1 MKEFIALHNRTVSRD
16 EIQTVI
22 ALAKEQNNT
31 EVIYRLSKILN
42 DHPDSNRFN
51 INIINYPQ
59 ETTQQV
65 ALAGTRHSGDY
76 REALDECGRLK
87 KGWHF
92 VDGKVVKT
100 QPKPQKAT
108 KSTSSAKSAPSD
120 SSSKTYTAETFAK
133 DLDFNTL
140 KRSYS
145 WISFDPDAHAER
157 DIKQWGE
164 MFYSLYNSLSEEAK
178 KQGVLEKYN
187 SAFNNG
193 YNSLLKLEREII
205 ATRSK
210 TFSTAITGGAGIT
223 EKQISTN
230 EKRMRLQI
238 EKSELWSQKYD
249 KLYNILEKIAKNKP
263 ADLYQEGDVIKSTDN
278 NATTKL
284 QQKLKMLQDRKTML
298 KNGVVAAKE
307 YQKNKDLSVF
317 KKYNIDEETTKTIV
331 NHIDKGGKPT
341 EKDMYNWFT
350 MPYLNRDI
358 KEVEKRIAILEKNQ
372 AKGTDEI
379 LIEGGKIVHN
389 GEAQRLQI
397 FFDGIPSK
405 EVREALKSHAFKWA
419 PTAKAWQRTLT
430 ENAKYAVNQ
439 YLIKTGILKLRT
451 ALSAPHQEDEI
462 AFLSAAGIDYF
473 PEAPDDQTQGLGKP
487 VPAADIYKM
496 VTDKII
502 GMLKSASPTDYHRAW
517 KDDAFFIPLNY
528 DSKKPYRGVNRL
540 LLQERIGFAGA
551 FRNPYFLTF
560 KQIKKHKGT
569 LKKGAKGYEVIYYS
583 IRYVVPADKNSG
595 RKAYSSTNAQKVLDF
610 LHKYKLPESEV
621 TRIPMIRY
629 YNVYNGADIENIDFK
644 LDKLQIG
651 RAVPDSATENRA
663 AQLIVEN
670 YPNPPAIKHEGN
682 QAYYN
687 PASDYIK
694 LPKQEQFDTV
704 NDYYRTLFH
713 ELTHSTGH
721 NKRLNR
727 GIHLMLEKDDYAK
740 EELVAEFGAVFLSAW
755 AGIMWYNNKNHAAYL
770 KGWNSAIKEAKNDNK
785 FLMRAASLAQQAT
798 DYILALD
805 KDGNPAFLKKL
816 QPKKAPKKENKKE
829 ETSTKNP
836 FLEEYRQLKAKY
848 PEHLIIVSMEDQLN
862 YSMYGKDAVIAA
874 DILKLQLLKL
884 KRNDEFSISV
894 GFKYKNLREYLEKLV
909 KAGYKVALVGKD
921 LDKPQNSPKKNTTK
935 TPSDKSDSSSNKNT
949 KKKAPRTTQYKGVK
963 TIPLTDLYTDEKRFQ
978 NRKKLNEEIV
988 ENIVNNFKPT
998 DLDPLVVWY
1007 DEKQGKTFVLAG
1019 HHRYEALKRLG
1030 HKTVPVKYANDDY
1043 PTEVDAIRYAKEIS
1057 NANRTLEEPYE
1068 RAAIY
1073 RKYRDE
1079 GYSEKEI
1086 NEKANIEGKN
1096 RSYILNLSC
1105 LNPKGSTM
1113 STLVQFSQTQSKAD
1127 KNEIERIADWIGQA
1141 RRNAPELTNAHE
1153 QEMFDFLMNKEAS
1166 KRTSTKAKFLEYV
1179 RACWNPFAPSEPLNL
1194 ARMKYQSEGE
1204 KQYDEEVENLKTQI
1218 STYQGYI
1225 DNLKDR
1231 FINPSNKDF
1240 VNPTAPDYMAV
1251 KKIADDKIAE
1261 YNTKIQYYQ
1270 SQLMKVYQNKQ
1281 TYIKP
1286 TGQTAL
1292 FGKYPETDTDRFKKM
1307 KVSELRTF
1315 TMKYYNLYLKGDS
1328 ATIEKYVKEVVF
1340 INTAGRKIAY
1350 GEAMYSAKA
1359 AVIAH
1364 LKTLIKNST
1373 YNNWGDRKASDGK
1386 DVLGYL
1392 NFKSK
1397 ITIDNKKRHVRISLV
1412 VYKDRRT
1419 ELKNVEV
1426 GKNKKVPHFAQ
1437 DPVGTLQDGRNE
1449 TLSTE
1454 SVAKTIPNNS
1464 VGKKKSQAPKGTLPS
1479 AEGAQLSTNTLA
1491 KTVPNSALSAPRHAG
1506 ILKEA
1511 LTEKGKLKKGWYFQD
1526 YGIIDPKGKYHPLE
1540 RDYSLEYNL
1549 IEKELRDRA
1558 FQQDEKRKIKGFEE
1572 NKKLEEAIKVF
1583 LKELSKE
1590 NKKHFKNSK
1599 AMEVFYWAFPFTL
1612 ERNSTFYTFEESNPY
1627 INKNLQELDKYF
1639 SDDNELFERLKNYE
1653 TLRRYRLKS
1662 LGLHISTKISSFI
1675 DKQGK
1680 VIRGDSNKLNQKYGL
1695 SAPEVFVEH
1704 SSTPSESPAPSITP
1718 RNNSIAN
1725 KMATLQNRT
1734 FETFIIA
1741 EPQMQ
1746 AFLGDVERKN
1756 TGSTAITITGGAG
1769 SGKTRFAFQFIN
1781 ALAQNYKVGHASLE
1795 EQPDSKLYFDKVQQY
1810 LDQTAQ
1816 ANVEAPE
1823 IENMQDLQA
1832 LIERND
1838 VIVIDS
1844 FTKIREWN
1852 RNFLLDRDL
1861 RKKYNGK
1868 LFLIIF
1874 QQTSAGNM
1882 RGGSESEYDGDIILF
1897 TQVFPDYRE
1906 NYIYPSKN
1914 RYNSTPS
1921 EQLRYS
1927 VYHQQLLPSESTPP
1941 DSSSVTSNTYE
1952 VIY

>member
-1 MKEFIALHNRTVSRD
+1 MAFAVVHSQDSPAKTPNYVKNGKNNMKEFIALHNRTVSRD

-51 INIINYPQ
+51 INIINYP
-59 ETTQQV
+59 TVGANSNSPSNT
-65 ALAGTRHSGDY
+65 ALAGARHSGDY

-92 VDGKVVKT
+92 VDGKVVKV
-100 QPKPQKAT
+100 QKRSGLLSQYTEKEFGHPFT
-108 KSTSSAKSAPSD
+108 KTLKAKFKELNWKYDRKNKRYYTPVPENEAEKEQHAQMFAFIKQEKFRIEANGNFTSAPSSAKSAPSD

-133 DLDFNTL
+133 DLDFNTI

-145 WISFDPDAHAER
+145 WISFDPDTRAER

-230 EKRMRLQI
+230 EKRMRLQS

-249 KLYNILEKIAKNKP
+249 KLHKILEKIAKNKP
-263 ADLYQEGDVIKSTDN
+263 ADLYEEGDVIKSTDN
-278 NATTKL
+278 NAMTKL

-307 YQKNKDLSVF
+307 YQKNQDLSVF

-358 KEVEKRIAILEKNQ
+358 KEVEKRIAILKKNQ

-405 EVREALKSHAFKWA
+405 EVREALKANAFKWA

-517 KDDAFFIPLNY
+517 KDDVFFIPINY
-528 DSKKPYRGVNRL
+528 ASKKPYRGINRL

-610 LHKYKLPESEV
+610 LDKYKLSEDIV
-621 TRIPMIRY
+621 GRIPMIRY

-644 LDKLQIG
+644 LEELQIG

-670 YPNPPAIKHEGN
+670 YPNPPVIKHEGN

-770 KGWNSAIKEAKNDNK
+770 KGWNSAIKEAQNDNK

-816 QPKKAPKKENKKE
+816 QPKKAPKKAPKTPTDKSAPSDSSSNK
-829 ETSTKNP
+829 NI

-848 PEHLIIVSMEDQLN
+848 PEHLIIVSMEDHQN
-862 YSMYGKDAVIAA
+862 YCMYGNDAVIAA
-874 DILKLQLLKL
+874 NILKLQLLKL

-909 KAGYKVALVGKD
+909 KAGYKVAL
-921 LDKPQNSPKKNTTK
+921 
-935 TPSDKSDSSSNKNT
+935 
-949 KKKAPRTTQYKGVK
+949 
-963 TIPLTDLYTDEKRFQ
+963 
-978 NRKKLNEEIV
+978 
-988 ENIVNNFKPT
+988 
-998 DLDPLVVWY
+998 
-1007 DEKQGKTFVLAG
+1007 
-1019 HHRYEALKRLG
+1019 
-1030 HKTVPVKYANDDY
+1030 
-1043 PTEVDAIRYAKEIS
+1043 KE
-1057 NANRTLEEPYE
+1057 L
-1068 RAAIY
+1068 
-1073 RKYRDE
+1073 
-1079 GYSEKEI
+1079 
-1086 NEKANIEGKN
+1086 
-1096 RSYILNLSC
+1096 
-1105 LNPKGSTM
+1105 
-1113 STLVQFSQTQSKAD
+1113 
-1127 KNEIERIADWIGQA
+1127 
-1141 RRNAPELTNAHE
+1141 
-1153 QEMFDFLMNKEAS
+1153 
-1166 KRTSTKAKFLEYV
+1166 
-1179 RACWNPFAPSEPLNL
+1179 
-1194 ARMKYQSEGE
+1194 
-1204 KQYDEEVENLKTQI
+1204 EEVETLKTQI
-1218 STYQGYI
+1218 SAYQGYI

-1240 VNPTAPDYMAV
+1240 VNPTATDYMAV

-1449 TLSTE
+1449 TLSNE
-1454 SVAKTIPNNS
+1454 SV
-1464 VGKKKSQAPKGTLPS
+1464 
-1479 AEGAQLSTNTLA
+1479 A
-1491 KTVPNSALSAPRHAG
+1491 KTVPNSTLSAPRHAG

-1549 IEKELRDRA
+1549 IEK
-1558 FQQDEKRKIKGFEE
+1558 
-1572 NKKLEEAIKVF
+1572 
-1583 LKELSKE
+1583 
-1590 NKKHFKNSK
+1590 
-1599 AMEVFYWAFPFTL
+1599 
-1612 ERNSTFYTFEESNPY
+1612 
-1627 INKNLQELDKYF
+1627 
-1639 SDDNELFERLKNYE
+1639 
-1653 TLRRYRLKS
+1653 
-1662 LGLHISTKISSFI
+1662 
-1675 DKQGK
+1675 
-1680 VIRGDSNKLNQKYGL
+1680 
-1695 SAPEVFVEH
+1695 
-1704 SSTPSESPAPSITP
+1704 
-1718 RNNSIAN
+1718 
-1725 KMATLQNRT
+1725 
-1734 FETFIIA
+1734 
-1741 EPQMQ
+1741 
-1746 AFLGDVERKN
+1746 
-1756 TGSTAITITGGAG
+1756 
-1769 SGKTRFAFQFIN
+1769 
-1781 ALAQNYKVGHASLE
+1781 
-1795 EQPDSKLYFDKVQQY
+1795 
-1810 LDQTAQ
+1810 
-1816 ANVEAPE
+1816 
-1823 IENMQDLQA
+1823 
-1832 LIERND
+1832 
-1838 VIVIDS
+1838 
-1844 FTKIREWN
+1844 
-1852 RNFLLDRDL
+1852 
-1861 RKKYNGK
+1861 
-1868 LFLIIF
+1868 
-1874 QQTSAGNM
+1874 
-1882 RGGSESEYDGDIILF
+1882 
-1897 TQVFPDYRE
+1897 
-1906 NYIYPSKN
+1906 
-1914 RYNSTPS
+1914 
-1921 EQLRYS
+1921 
-1927 VYHQQLLPSESTPP
+1927 
-1941 DSSSVTSNTYE
+1941 
-1952 VIY
+1952 

>member
-59 ETTQQV
+59 ETDNQ
-65 ALAGTRHSGDY
+65 AGLAGTRHSGDY

-92 VDGKVVKT
+92 VDGKVVKVQKRSGLLSQYT
-100 QPKPQKAT
+100 EKEFGHPFTKTLKAKFKELNWKYDRKNKRYYTPVPENEAEKEQQAQMFAFIEQEKAT
-108 KSTSSAKSAPSD
+108 LEVNKPEKSPKTPTDKSAPSD
-120 SSSKTYTAETFAK
+120 LSSKIYTAETFAK

-145 WISFDPDAHAER
+145 WISFDPDTRAER
-157 DIKQWGE
+157 DIKQWSE

-230 EKRMRLQI
+230 EKRMRLQS
-238 EKSELWSQKYD
+238 EKSELWNQKYD
-249 KLYNILEKIAKNKP
+249 KLHKILEKIAKNKP
-263 ADLYQEGDVIKSTDN
+263 EDLYEEGDVIKSTDN
-278 NATTKL
+278 NAMTKL

-473 PEAPDDQTQGLGKP
+473 PEAPDDETQGLGKP

-517 KDDAFFIPLNY
+517 KDDVFFIPINY
-528 DSKKPYRGVNRL
+528 ASKKPYRGINRL

-595 RKAYSSTNAQKVLDF
+595 RKAFSSTNAQKVLDF
-610 LHKYKLPESEV
+610 LHKYKLSEDIV
-621 TRIPMIRY
+621 GRIPMIRY

-644 LDKLQIG
+644 LDELQIG

-670 YPNPPAIKHEGN
+670 YPNPPAIKNEGN

-770 KGWNSAIKEAKNDNK
+770 KGWNSAIKEAQNDNK

-816 QPKKAPKKENKKE
+816 QPKKAPKNTPKTHTDKSAPSDSSSNK
-829 ETSTKNP
+829 NV
-836 FLEEYRQLKAKY
+836 FFEEYRQLKSKY
-848 PEHLIIVSMEDQLN
+848 PEHLIIVSMEDQQN
-862 YSMYGKDAVIAA
+862 YTMYGKDAFIAA
-874 DILKLQLLKL
+874 DILNLQLLKG
-884 KRNDEFSISV
+884 KRNDEFSNSV
-894 GFKYKNLREYLEKLV
+894 GFKYNYLREYLEKLV
-909 KAGYKVALVGKD
+909 KAGYKVAVRENNLA
-921 LDKPQNSPKKNTTK
+921 KPF
-935 TPSDKSDSSSNKNT
+935 
-949 KKKAPRTTQYKGVK
+949 R
-963 TIPLTDLYTDEKRFQ
+963 
-978 NRKKLNEEIV
+978 
-988 ENIVNNFKPT
+988 
-998 DLDPLVVWY
+998 
-1007 DEKQGKTFVLAG
+1007 
-1019 HHRYEALKRLG
+1019 KRLG
-1030 HKTVPVKYANDDY
+1030 SPITLFGTLPTFKTRKEAKKYFKAWAAENLTGKKVYHKELDKYVVFSSRGIDHVLSSNISFNKMKLILQAEEMLKNSHLIAFEEDY
-1043 PTEVDAIRYAKEIS
+1043 KKRENIKGVYRMRS
-1057 NANRTLEEPYE
+1057 NAILEGEDIKVILTLREGENGVIYYDHKIEEIKESTTPP
-1068 RAAIY
+1068 
-1073 RKYRDE
+1073 RK
-1079 GYSEKEI
+1079 SL
-1086 NEKANIEGKN
+1086 A
-1096 RSYILNLSC
+1096 
-1105 LNPKGSTM
+1105 
-1113 STLVQFSQTQSKAD
+1113 
-1127 KNEIERIADWIGQA
+1127 
-1141 RRNAPELTNAHE
+1141 
-1153 QEMFDFLMNKEAS
+1153 
-1166 KRTSTKAKFLEYV
+1166 
-1179 RACWNPFAPSEPLNL
+1179 NPFC
-1194 ARMKYQSEGE
+1194 
-1204 KQYDEEVENLKTQI
+1204 
-1218 STYQGYI
+1218 
-1225 DNLKDR
+1225 
-1231 FINPSNKDF
+1231 
-1240 VNPTAPDYMAV
+1240 
-1251 KKIADDKIAE
+1251 
-1261 YNTKIQYYQ
+1261 
-1270 SQLMKVYQNKQ
+1270 
-1281 TYIKP
+1281 
-1286 TGQTAL
+1286 
-1292 FGKYPETDTDRFKKM
+1292 
-1307 KVSELRTF
+1307 
-1315 TMKYYNLYLKGDS
+1315 GDS
-1328 ATIEKYVKEVVF
+1328 A
-1340 INTAGRKIAY
+1340 
-1350 GEAMYSAKA
+1350 
-1359 AVIAH
+1359 
-1364 LKTLIKNST
+1364 
-1373 YNNWGDRKASDGK
+1373 
-1386 DVLGYL
+1386 
-1392 NFKSK
+1392 
-1397 ITIDNKKRHVRISLV
+1397 
-1412 VYKDRRT
+1412 
-1419 ELKNVEV
+1419 
-1426 GKNKKVPHFAQ
+1426 P
-1437 DPVGTLQDGRNE
+1437 
-1449 TLSTE
+1449 
-1454 SVAKTIPNNS
+1454 
-1464 VGKKKSQAPKGTLPS
+1464 
-1479 AEGAQLSTNTLA
+1479 TNTPA
-1491 KTVPNSALSAPRHAG
+1491 KTVPNSTLSAPRHAG

-1639 SDDNELFERLKNYE
+1639 SDDNELFERLENYE

-1704 SSTPSESPAPSITP
+1704 SPDPATQSAPSITP
-1718 RNNSIAN
+1718 RNNSLAN

-1844 FTKIREWN
+1844 FTKIREWD

-1874 QQTSAGNM
+1874 QQTVAGNM
-1882 RGGSESEYDGDIILF
+1882 RGGTTSEFDGDIILY

-1941 DSSSVTSNTYE
+1941 DSSPVTSNTYE

>member
-51 INIINYPQ
+51 INIINYP
-59 ETTQQV
+59 TVGANSNSPSNT
-65 ALAGTRHSGDY
+65 ALAGARHSGDY

-92 VDGKVVKT
+92 VDGKVVKV
-100 QPKPQKAT
+100 QKRSGLLSQYTEKEFGHPFT
-108 KSTSSAKSAPSD
+108 KTLKAKFKELNWKYDRKNKRYYTPVPENEAEKEQHAQMFAFIKQEKFRIEANGNFTSAPSSAKSAPSD

-133 DLDFNTL
+133 DLDFNTI

-145 WISFDPDAHAER
+145 WISFDPDTRAER

-230 EKRMRLQI
+230 EKRMRLQA

-249 KLYNILEKIAKNKP
+249 KLHKILEKIAKNKP
-263 ADLYQEGDVIKSTDN
+263 EDLYEEGDIIKSTDTH
-278 NATTKL
+278 AIKKL
-284 QQKLKMLQDRKTML
+284 QEKIKAIEAEKDFIKRSEKA
-298 KNGVVAAKE
+298 VKE
-307 YQKNKDLSVF
+307 YQRTNDFTVFSKYDIPNDKANEYIDQIKRFGYALLSGLNNKNAE
-317 KKYNIDEETTKTIV
+317 I
-331 NHIDKGGKPT
+331 
-341 EKDMYNWFT
+341 
-350 MPYLNRDI
+350 RRI
-358 KEVEKRIAILEKNQ
+358 KERIAILEKNQ

-379 LIEGGKIVHN
+379 LIEGGKIVYN

-473 PEAPDDQTQGLGKP
+473 PEAPDDETQGLGKP

-517 KDDAFFIPLNY
+517 KDDVFFIPINY
-528 DSKKPYRGVNRL
+528 ASKKPYRGINRL

-595 RKAYSSTNAQKVLDF
+595 RKAFSSTNAHKVLDF
-610 LHKYKLPESEV
+610 LDKYKLSEDIV

-644 LDKLQIG
+644 LDELQIG

-816 QPKKAPKKENKKE
+816 QGKKAPK
-829 ETSTKNP
+829 
-836 FLEEYRQLKAKY
+836 
-848 PEHLIIVSMEDQLN
+848 
-862 YSMYGKDAVIAA
+862 
-874 DILKLQLLKL
+874 
-884 KRNDEFSISV
+884 
-894 GFKYKNLREYLEKLV
+894 
-909 KAGYKVALVGKD
+909 
-921 LDKPQNSPKKNTTK
+921 NTPK
-935 TPSDKSDSSSNKNT
+935 TPTDKSAPSDSSTTTTNT
-949 KKKAPRTTQYKGVK
+949 PTIATTLIASSTQPTRIRLSVANSK
-963 TIPLTDLYTDEKRFQ
+963 Q
-978 NRKKLNEEIV
+978 EE
-988 ENIVNNFKPT
+988 N
-998 DLDPLVVWY
+998 Y
-1007 DEKQGKTFVLAG
+1007 DK
-1019 HHRYEALKRLG
+1019 
-1030 HKTVPVKYANDDY
+1030 
-1043 PTEVDAIRYAKEIS
+1043 I
-1057 NANRTLEEPYE
+1057 
-1068 RAAIY
+1068 
-1073 RKYRDE
+1073 
-1079 GYSEKEI
+1079 
-1086 NEKANIEGKN
+1086 
-1096 RSYILNLSC
+1096 
-1105 LNPKGSTM
+1105 
-1113 STLVQFSQTQSKAD
+1113 AD
-1127 KNEIERIADWIGQA
+1127 KNGFI
-1141 RRNAPELTNAHE
+1141 NAEKLKQLLE
-1153 QEMFDFLMNKEAS
+1153 VWKKDKDFYFE
-1166 KRTSTKAKFLEYV
+1166 
-1179 RACWNPFAPSEPLNL
+1179 
-1194 ARMKYQSEGE
+1194 EG
-1204 KQYDEEVENLKTQI
+1204 
-1218 STYQGYI
+1218 
-1225 DNLKDR
+1225 
-1231 FINPSNKDF
+1231 FINPADFAKTTPASKEKGIFTLKNIVSKDKLRPTLTGVF
-1240 VNPTAPDYMAV
+1240 IEKDKYVATDTMNLLIVKRPKNDGLKTGTIYDPTPEPQYSKSYRGTAPF
-1251 KKIADDKIAE
+1251 ADDQTIQNSRYIDGNVPFPKYENVVNIPNYKVKMFELTPIINTLYASLEIGKRIHTEDYRMVININGKESGYFISVKLLFNALQALKANGSEKAMFLISKEGVVYTISDNGNIALTVLAKGYDGSVRE
-1261 YNTKIQYYQ
+1261 HFIQLPTIELTVPKEFVPETKTT
-1270 SQLMKVYQNKQ
+1270 LNA
-1281 TYIKP
+1281 P
-1286 TGQTAL
+1286 NGL
-1292 FGKYPETDTDRFKKM
+1292 FGKYPEINTLAFKKM
-1307 KVSELRTF
+1307 KVTELREF
-1315 TMKYYNLYLKGDS
+1315 TLEFYRLFLKGKKKE
-1328 ATIEKYVKEVVF
+1328 IEKHLKEVVF
-1340 INTAGRKIAY
+1340 TSEGGRKIAY

-1359 AVIAH
+1359 AVIEH
-1364 LKTLIKNST
+1364 LDTLIKNST
-1373 YNNWGDRKASDGK
+1373 YNNWGDRKTSDNEEI
-1386 DVLGYL
+1386 LGYL

-1397 ITIDNKKRHVRISLV
+1397 ITIDGKKRHVRIAISV
-1412 VYKDRRT
+1412 DKDRN
-1419 ELKNVEV
+1419 LKF
-1426 GKNKKVPHFAQ
+1426 KSY
-1437 DPVGTLQDGRNE
+1437 D
-1449 TLSTE
+1449 
-1454 SVAKTIPNNS
+1454 
-1464 VGKKKSQAPKGTLPS
+1464 VGKKKSVSTHKGVKPFSGGVETLS
-1479 AEGAQLSTNTLA
+1479 NESVA
-1491 KTVPNSALSAPRHAG
+1491 KTVPNSALSAP
-1506 ILKEA
+1506 
-1511 LTEKGKLKKGWYFQD
+1511 
-1526 YGIIDPKGKYHPLE
+1526 
-1540 RDYSLEYNL
+1540 
-1549 IEKELRDRA
+1549 
-1558 FQQDEKRKIKGFEE
+1558 
-1572 NKKLEEAIKVF
+1572 
-1583 LKELSKE
+1583 
-1590 NKKHFKNSK
+1590 
-1599 AMEVFYWAFPFTL
+1599 
-1612 ERNSTFYTFEESNPY
+1612 
-1627 INKNLQELDKYF
+1627 
-1639 SDDNELFERLKNYE
+1639 
-1653 TLRRYRLKS
+1653 
-1662 LGLHISTKISSFI
+1662 
-1675 DKQGK
+1675 
-1680 VIRGDSNKLNQKYGL
+1680 
-1695 SAPEVFVEH
+1695 EVFVEH
-1704 SSTPSESPAPSITP
+1704 SPDPTTQSAPSITP

-1844 FTKIREWN
+1844 FTKIREWD

-1874 QQTSAGNM
+1874 QQTVAGNM
-1882 RGGSESEYDGDIILF
+1882 RGGTTSEFDGDIILY
-1897 TQVFPDYRE
+1897 TQIFPDYRE

-1927 VYHQQLLPSESTPP
+1927 VYHQQLLPSESTPS
-1941 DSSSVTSNTYE
+1941 DSSPVTSNTYE

>member
-1 MKEFIALHNRTVSRD
+1 MAFAVVHSQDSPAKTPNYAKNGKNNMKEFIALHNRTVSRD

-59 ETTQQV
+59 ETDNQ
-65 ALAGTRHSGDY
+65 AGLAGTRHLGDY
-76 REALDECGRLK
+76 REALDENGCLK
-87 KGWHF
+87 KGWKF
-92 VDGKVVKT
+92 SNGQVVKVT
-100 QPKPQKAT
+100 PKKAPDTPSTEGNKENKLYKFIVVTGHNFLGIYSYNDPKIEGFWQTNTTDNGIQIFTAFSKGKKITKKKGISLILQK
-108 KSTSSAKSAPSD
+108 
-120 SSSKTYTAETFAK
+120 YTEGK
-133 DLDFNTL
+133 DFIFVEYD
-140 KRSYS
+140 Y
-145 WISFDPDAHAER
+145 A
-157 DIKQWGE
+157 
-164 MFYSLYNSLSEEAK
+164 SLNKYLLL
-178 KQGVLEKYN
+178 LEKP
-187 SAFNNG
+187 
-193 YNSLLKLEREII
+193 
-205 ATRSK
+205 
-210 TFSTAITGGAGIT
+210 
-223 EKQISTN
+223 
-230 EKRMRLQI
+230 
-238 EKSELWSQKYD
+238 
-249 KLYNILEKIAKNKP
+249 IL
-263 ADLYQEGDVIKSTDN
+263 G
-278 NATTKL
+278 
-284 QQKLKMLQDRKTML
+284 
-298 KNGVVAAKE
+298 
-307 YQKNKDLSVF
+307 
-317 KKYNIDEETTKTIV
+317 
-331 NHIDKGGKPT
+331 
-341 EKDMYNWFT
+341 
-350 MPYLNRDI
+350 
-358 KEVEKRIAILEKNQ
+358 
-372 AKGTDEI
+372 
-379 LIEGGKIVHN
+379 
-389 GEAQRLQI
+389 
-397 FFDGIPSK
+397 
-405 EVREALKSHAFKWA
+405 
-419 PTAKAWQRTLT
+419 
-430 ENAKYAVNQ
+430 
-439 YLIKTGILKLRT
+439 
-451 ALSAPHQEDEI
+451 LSAANDEI

-528 DSKKPYRGVNRL
+528 DSKKPYRGINRL

-560 KQIKKHKGT
+560 KQIKKHKGA

-595 RKAYSSTNAQKVLDF
+595 RKAFSSTNAQKVLDF
-610 LHKYKLPESEV
+610 LHKYKLSEDIV
-621 TRIPMIRY
+621 GRIPMIRY

-644 LDKLQIG
+644 LDELQIG

-670 YPNPPAIKHEGN
+670 YPNPPAIKNEGN

-816 QPKKAPKKENKKE
+816 QPKKAPK
-829 ETSTKNP
+829 
-836 FLEEYRQLKAKY
+836 
-848 PEHLIIVSMEDQLN
+848 
-862 YSMYGKDAVIAA
+862 
-874 DILKLQLLKL
+874 
-884 KRNDEFSISV
+884 
-894 GFKYKNLREYLEKLV
+894 
-909 KAGYKVALVGKD
+909 
-921 LDKPQNSPKKNTTK
+921 NTPK
-935 TPSDKSDSSSNKNT
+935 TPTDKSAPSDSSSNKNT

-1030 HKTVPVKYANDDY
+1030 HKTIPVKYANDDY
-1043 PTEVDAIRYAKEIS
+1043 PTEADAIRYAKEIS

-1292 FGKYPETDTDRFKKM
+1292 FGKYPEINTLAFKKM
-1307 KVSELRTF
+1307 KVTELREF
-1315 TMKYYNLYLKGDS
+1315 TLEFYRLFLKGKKKE
-1328 ATIEKYVKEVVF
+1328 IEKHLKEVVF
-1340 INTAGRKIAY
+1340 TSEGGRKIAY

-1359 AVIAH
+1359 AVIEH
-1364 LKTLIKNST
+1364 LDTLIKNST
-1373 YNNWGDRKASDGK
+1373 YNNWGDRKTSDK
-1386 DVLGYL
+1386 EEILGYL

-1397 ITIDNKKRHVRISLV
+1397 ITIDGKKRHVRIAISV
-1412 VYKDRRT
+1412 DKDRNM
-1419 ELKNVEV
+1419 KFKSYDI
-1426 GKNKKVPHFAQ
+1426 GKKKSVSTHKGVKPFSGG
-1437 DPVGTLQDGRNE
+1437 VE

-1454 SVAKTIPNNS
+1454 SVAKT
-1464 VGKKKSQAPKGTLPS
+1464 
-1479 AEGAQLSTNTLA
+1479 
-1491 KTVPNSALSAPRHAG
+1491 VPNSA
-1506 ILKEA
+1506 
-1511 LTEKGKLKKGWYFQD
+1511 
-1526 YGIIDPKGKYHPLE
+1526 
-1540 RDYSLEYNL
+1540 
-1549 IEKELRDRA
+1549 
-1558 FQQDEKRKIKGFEE
+1558 
-1572 NKKLEEAIKVF
+1572 
-1583 LKELSKE
+1583 
-1590 NKKHFKNSK
+1590 
-1599 AMEVFYWAFPFTL
+1599 
-1612 ERNSTFYTFEESNPY
+1612 
-1627 INKNLQELDKYF
+1627 
-1639 SDDNELFERLKNYE
+1639 
-1653 TLRRYRLKS
+1653 
-1662 LGLHISTKISSFI
+1662 
-1675 DKQGK
+1675 
-1680 VIRGDSNKLNQKYGL
+1680 L

-1704 SSTPSESPAPSITP
+1704 SSTPSESPAPSIIP
-1718 RNNSIAN
+1718 RNNSLAN

-1844 FTKIREWN
+1844 FTKIREWD

-1874 QQTSAGNM
+1874 QQTVAGNM
-1882 RGGSESEYDGDIILF
+1882 RGGTTSEFDGDIILY

-1941 DSSSVTSNTYE
+1941 DSSPVTSNTYE

>member
-76 REALDECGRLK
+76 REALDENGCLK
-87 KGWHF
+87 KGWKF
-92 VDGKVVKT
+92 SNGQVVKVT
-100 QPKPQKAT
+100 PKKAPDTPSTEGNKENKLYKFIVVIGHNFLGIYSYNDPKIEGFWQTNTTDNGIQIFTAISKRKKITKKKGISLILQK
-108 KSTSSAKSAPSD
+108 
-120 SSSKTYTAETFAK
+120 YTEGK
-133 DLDFNTL
+133 DFIFVEYD
-140 KRSYS
+140 Y
-145 WISFDPDAHAER
+145 A
-157 DIKQWGE
+157 
-164 MFYSLYNSLSEEAK
+164 SLNKYLLL
-178 KQGVLEKYN
+178 LEKP
-187 SAFNNG
+187 
-193 YNSLLKLEREII
+193 
-205 ATRSK
+205 
-210 TFSTAITGGAGIT
+210 
-223 EKQISTN
+223 
-230 EKRMRLQI
+230 
-238 EKSELWSQKYD
+238 
-249 KLYNILEKIAKNKP
+249 IL
-263 ADLYQEGDVIKSTDN
+263 G
-278 NATTKL
+278 
-284 QQKLKMLQDRKTML
+284 
-298 KNGVVAAKE
+298 
-307 YQKNKDLSVF
+307 
-317 KKYNIDEETTKTIV
+317 
-331 NHIDKGGKPT
+331 
-341 EKDMYNWFT
+341 
-350 MPYLNRDI
+350 
-358 KEVEKRIAILEKNQ
+358 
-372 AKGTDEI
+372 
-379 LIEGGKIVHN
+379 
-389 GEAQRLQI
+389 
-397 FFDGIPSK
+397 
-405 EVREALKSHAFKWA
+405 
-419 PTAKAWQRTLT
+419 
-430 ENAKYAVNQ
+430 
-439 YLIKTGILKLRT
+439 
-451 ALSAPHQEDEI
+451 LSAANDEI

-473 PEAPDDQTQGLGKP
+473 PEAPDDETQGLGKP

-583 IRYVVPADKNSG
+583 IRYVVPADKNTG
-595 RKAYSSTNAQKVLDF
+595 RKAYSSTNTQKVIDYLA
-610 LHKYKLPESEV
+610 KNKLSEDIV

-629 YNVYNGADIENIDFK
+629 YNVYNGASIEGIDFQ

-651 RAVPDSATENRA
+651 RAVPDTASENQA
-663 AQLIVEN
+663 AALIVEN

-682 QAYYN
+682 RAYYS
-687 PASDYIK
+687 PSGDYVK
-694 LPKQEQFDTV
+694 MPKKEQFDSI
-704 NDYYRTLFH
+704 NDYYRILFH

-721 NKRLNR
+721 DKRLDR
-727 GIHLMLEKDDYAK
+727 GIHLMLEKEDYAK

-755 AGIMWYNNKNHAAYL
+755 AGIMWYTNKNHAVYL
-770 KGWNSAIKEAKNDNK
+770 KNWNSAIKEAENDNK

-816 QPKKAPKKENKKE
+816 QPKKAPKNTPQTPTDKSSPSDSSSNK
-829 ETSTKNP
+829 NV
-836 FLEEYRQLKAKY
+836 FFEEYRQLKAKY
-848 PEHLIIVSMEDQLN
+848 PEHLIIVSMEDHQN
-862 YSMYGKDAVIAA
+862 YCMYGKDAVIAA

-909 KAGYKVALVGKD
+909 KAGYKVALKES
-921 LDKPQNSPKKNTTK
+921 LYEPQSSPKKNTPK
-935 TPSDKSDSSSNKNT
+935 TPTDKSAPSDSSSNKNT

-1043 PTEVDAIRYAKEIS
+1043 PTEADAIRYAKEIS

-1194 ARMKYQSEGE
+1194 ARMKYQLEGE

-1292 FGKYPETDTDRFKKM
+1292 FGKYPEIDTARFKKM

-1454 SVAKTIPNNS
+1454 SVAKT
-1464 VGKKKSQAPKGTLPS
+1464 
-1479 AEGAQLSTNTLA
+1479 
-1491 KTVPNSALSAPRHAG
+1491 VPNS
-1506 ILKEA
+1506 
-1511 LTEKGKLKKGWYFQD
+1511 T
-1526 YGIIDPKGKYHPLE
+1526 
-1540 RDYSLEYNL
+1540 
-1549 IEKELRDRA
+1549 
-1558 FQQDEKRKIKGFEE
+1558 
-1572 NKKLEEAIKVF
+1572 
-1583 LKELSKE
+1583 
-1590 NKKHFKNSK
+1590 
-1599 AMEVFYWAFPFTL
+1599 
-1612 ERNSTFYTFEESNPY
+1612 
-1627 INKNLQELDKYF
+1627 
-1639 SDDNELFERLKNYE
+1639 
-1653 TLRRYRLKS
+1653 
-1662 LGLHISTKISSFI
+1662 
-1675 DKQGK
+1675 
-1680 VIRGDSNKLNQKYGL
+1680 L

-1704 SSTPSESPAPSITP
+1704 SPDPATQSAPSITP

-1874 QQTSAGNM
+1874 QQTVAGNM
-1882 RGGSESEYDGDIILF
+1882 RGGTTSEFDGDIILY
-1897 TQVFPDYRE
+1897 TQVFPNYRE

-1941 DSSSVTSNTYE
+1941 DSSPVTSNTYE

>member
-1 MKEFIALHNRTVSRD
+1 MAFAVVHSQDSPAKTPNYVKNGKNNMKEFIALHNRTVSRD

-51 INIINYPQ
+51 INIINYP
-59 ETTQQV
+59 TVGANSNSPSNT
-65 ALAGTRHSGDY
+65 ALAGARHSGDY

-92 VDGKVVKT
+92 VDGKVVKV
-100 QPKPQKAT
+100 QKRSGLLSQYTEKEFGHPFT
-108 KSTSSAKSAPSD
+108 KTLKAKFKELNWKYDRKNKRYYTPVPENEAEKEQHAQMFAFIKQEKFRIEANGNFTSAPSSAKSAPSD

-133 DLDFNTL
+133 DLDFNTI

-145 WISFDPDAHAER
+145 WISFDPDTRAER

-230 EKRMRLQI
+230 EKRMRLQS

-249 KLYNILEKIAKNKP
+249 KLHKILEKIAKNKP
-263 ADLYQEGDVIKSTDN
+263 ADLYEEGDVIKSTDN
-278 NATTKL
+278 NAMTKL

-307 YQKNKDLSVF
+307 YQKNQDLSVF

-358 KEVEKRIAILEKNQ
+358 KEVEKRIAILKKNQ

-405 EVREALKSHAFKWA
+405 EVREALKANAFKWA

-517 KDDAFFIPLNY
+517 KDDVFFIPINY
-528 DSKKPYRGVNRL
+528 ASKKPYRGINRL

-610 LHKYKLPESEV
+610 LDKYKLSEDIV
-621 TRIPMIRY
+621 GRIPMIRY

-644 LDKLQIG
+644 LEELQIG

-670 YPNPPAIKHEGN
+670 YPNPPVIKHEGN

-770 KGWNSAIKEAKNDNK
+770 KGWNSAIKEAQNDNK

-816 QPKKAPKKENKKE
+816 QPKKAPKKAPKTPTDKSAPSDSSSNK
-829 ETSTKNP
+829 NI

-848 PEHLIIVSMEDQLN
+848 PEHLIIVSMEDHQN
-862 YSMYGKDAVIAA
+862 YCMYGNDAVIAA
-874 DILKLQLLKL
+874 NILKLQLLKL

-909 KAGYKVALVGKD
+909 KAGYKVAL
-921 LDKPQNSPKKNTTK
+921 
-935 TPSDKSDSSSNKNT
+935 
-949 KKKAPRTTQYKGVK
+949 
-963 TIPLTDLYTDEKRFQ
+963 
-978 NRKKLNEEIV
+978 
-988 ENIVNNFKPT
+988 
-998 DLDPLVVWY
+998 
-1007 DEKQGKTFVLAG
+1007 
-1019 HHRYEALKRLG
+1019 
-1030 HKTVPVKYANDDY
+1030 
-1043 PTEVDAIRYAKEIS
+1043 KE
-1057 NANRTLEEPYE
+1057 L
-1068 RAAIY
+1068 
-1073 RKYRDE
+1073 
-1079 GYSEKEI
+1079 
-1086 NEKANIEGKN
+1086 
-1096 RSYILNLSC
+1096 
-1105 LNPKGSTM
+1105 
-1113 STLVQFSQTQSKAD
+1113 
-1127 KNEIERIADWIGQA
+1127 
-1141 RRNAPELTNAHE
+1141 
-1153 QEMFDFLMNKEAS
+1153 
-1166 KRTSTKAKFLEYV
+1166 
-1179 RACWNPFAPSEPLNL
+1179 
-1194 ARMKYQSEGE
+1194 
-1204 KQYDEEVENLKTQI
+1204 EEVETLKTQI
-1218 STYQGYI
+1218 SAYQGYI

-1240 VNPTAPDYMAV
+1240 VNPTATDYMAV

-1449 TLSTE
+1449 TLSNE
-1454 SVAKTIPNNS
+1454 SV
-1464 VGKKKSQAPKGTLPS
+1464 
-1479 AEGAQLSTNTLA
+1479 A
-1491 KTVPNSALSAPRHAG
+1491 KTVPNSTLSAPRHAG

-1639 SDDNELFERLKNYE
+1639 SDDNELFERLENYE

-1680 VIRGDSNKLNQKYGL
+1680 VIRGDRNKLNQKYGL

-1704 SSTPSESPAPSITP
+1704 SPDPATPSITP
-1718 RNNSIAN
+1718 RNNTLAA

-1810 LDQTAQ
+1810 LDETAQ

-1844 FTKIREWN
+1844 FTKIREWD

-1874 QQTSAGNM
+1874 QQTVAGNM
-1882 RGGSESEYDGDIILF
+1882 RGGTTSEFDGDIILY

-1914 RYNSTPS
+1914 RYNSTPR

-1927 VYHQQLLPSESTPP
+1927 IYHQQLLPSESTPP
-1941 DSSSVTSNTYE
+1941 NSSPVTSNTYE

>member
-1 MKEFIALHNRTVSRD
+1 MAFAVVHSQDSHAKTPNYAKNGKNNMKEFIALHNRTVSCD

-59 ETTQQV
+59 ETDNQ
-65 ALAGTRHSGDY
+65 AGLAGTRHSGDY

-92 VDGKVVKT
+92 VDGKVVKAT
-100 QPKPQKAT
+100 PKAQSTPKAPKAT
-108 KSTSSAKSAPSD
+108 TISRNTQKNNNANKKYKFIVFIGGFDRIAGIYSYQDIAVNGFYYEKTFDNGIRLYKTIRTFAKSEETKTLIEEQYTEGKDFVYLKFDGKNKEEYYSMLESHSSPSAPSSAT
-120 SSSKTYTAETFAK
+120 SSTPTKNYTAETFAK

-145 WISFDPDAHAER
+145 WISFDPDARAER

-164 MFYSLYNSLSEEAK
+164 IFYSLYNSLSEEAK
-178 KQGVLEKYN
+178 KQGVLEAYN
-187 SAFNNG
+187 TAFDNG
-193 YNSLLKLEREII
+193 YTALLKLEKEII
-205 ATRSK
+205 ATRNK
-210 TFSTAITGGAGIT
+210 TFSTGITGGAGIT
-223 EKQISTN
+223 EKQVSTN
-230 EKRMRLQI
+230 EKRMRLQA
-238 EKSELWSQKYD
+238 EKSELWNQKYD
-249 KLYNILEKIAKNKP
+249 KLHKILEKIAKNKP
-263 ADLYQEGDVIKSTDN
+263 ADLYEEGDVIKSTDN
-278 NATTKL
+278 NAMTKL

-379 LIEGGKIVHN
+379 LIQGGKIVYN

-405 EVREALKSHAFKWA
+405 QVREALKSHAFKWA
-419 PTAKAWQRTLT
+419 PTAKAWQRTLN

-439 YLIKTGILKLRT
+439 YLLKTGILKLRT
-451 ALSAPHQEDEI
+451 ALSSPSHNDEI
-462 AFLSAAGIDYF
+462 AFLAAAGIDYF
-473 PEAPDDQTQGLGKP
+473 PEAPDDETQGLGKP

-517 KDDAFFIPLNY
+517 KDDVFFIPINY
-528 DSKKPYRGVNRL
+528 ASKKPYRGINRL

-610 LHKYKLPESEV
+610 LHKYKLSEDIV
-621 TRIPMIRY
+621 GRIPMIRY

-644 LDKLQIG
+644 LDELQIG
-651 RAVPDSATENRA
+651 RAVPDSASENRA

-687 PASDYIK
+687 PTSDYIK

-721 NKRLNR
+721 DKRLDR
-727 GIHLMLEKDDYAK
+727 GIHLMLEKEDYAK

-770 KGWNSAIKEAKNDNK
+770 KGWNSAIKEAQNDNK

-816 QPKKAPKKENKKE
+816 QGKKAPKKAPKTPTDKSAPSDSSSNK
-829 ETSTKNP
+829 NL

-848 PEHLIIVSMEDQLN
+848 PEHLIIFSMEDQQN
-862 YSMYGKDAVIAA
+862 YTMYGKDAVIAA
-874 DILKLQLLKL
+874 DILNLQLLKG
-884 KRNDEFSISV
+884 KGNNEFSNSV
-894 GFKYKNLREYLEKLV
+894 GFKYNYLREYLEKLV
-909 KAGYKVALVGKD
+909 KAGYKVAVRGND
-921 LDKPQNSPKKNTTK
+921 LDKPQSSPKKNKTTKPSNPTK
-935 TPSDKSDSSSNKNT
+935 TPIAPTDPMSNELLYFNSVPQRQLVTRIKAKSMKLDFEDEYYNNLADKDGYFKPDFQNKSNLKIITDNCDNFVGTINTYDYPIISVPKPKTTGIMSLKKIVSTDNMRPVMKGVYIDKNHYIATDAHKLVFIPRPKNDEYRTGTIFDINFKCKKLGGCKTEEALIDGHFPIEIINKMKSEENSYISPPLNIENVISHLYCGEKAINIFTTYEKYKVITLYFEKERKTNYINIKHLLDTLEVLRSNGAKTFTLGFLNLEGKRQINIDTDNKLKAIIMPNYYQVNESPTSENCIMIAPINLILYKQFRPKKGLSVPTDGTLFGTLPTFKTRKEAKKYFKSWAAENLTGKKVYHKELDKYVVFSSRGIDHVLSSNISFNKMKLILQAEEMLKNSHLIAFEEDY
-949 KKKAPRTTQYKGVK
+949 KKRENIKGVYRMRSNAILEGEDIK
-963 TIPLTDLYTDEKRFQ
+963 VILTLREGENGVIYYDHKI
-978 NRKKLNEEIV
+978 EEIK
-988 ENIVNNFKPT
+988 ESTTPPRKS
-998 DLDPLVVWY
+998 
-1007 DEKQGKTFVLAG
+1007 LA
-1019 HHRYEALKRLG
+1019 
-1030 HKTVPVKYANDDY
+1030 
-1043 PTEVDAIRYAKEIS
+1043 
-1057 NANRTLEEPYE
+1057 
-1068 RAAIY
+1068 
-1073 RKYRDE
+1073 
-1079 GYSEKEI
+1079 
-1086 NEKANIEGKN
+1086 
-1096 RSYILNLSC
+1096 
-1105 LNPKGSTM
+1105 
-1113 STLVQFSQTQSKAD
+1113 
-1127 KNEIERIADWIGQA
+1127 
-1141 RRNAPELTNAHE
+1141 
-1153 QEMFDFLMNKEAS
+1153 
-1166 KRTSTKAKFLEYV
+1166 
-1179 RACWNPFAPSEPLNL
+1179 NPFC
-1194 ARMKYQSEGE
+1194 
-1204 KQYDEEVENLKTQI
+1204 
-1218 STYQGYI
+1218 
-1225 DNLKDR
+1225 
-1231 FINPSNKDF
+1231 
-1240 VNPTAPDYMAV
+1240 
-1251 KKIADDKIAE
+1251 
-1261 YNTKIQYYQ
+1261 
-1270 SQLMKVYQNKQ
+1270 
-1281 TYIKP
+1281 
-1286 TGQTAL
+1286 
-1292 FGKYPETDTDRFKKM
+1292 
-1307 KVSELRTF
+1307 
-1315 TMKYYNLYLKGDS
+1315 GDS
-1328 ATIEKYVKEVVF
+1328 A
-1340 INTAGRKIAY
+1340 
-1350 GEAMYSAKA
+1350 
-1359 AVIAH
+1359 
-1364 LKTLIKNST
+1364 
-1373 YNNWGDRKASDGK
+1373 
-1386 DVLGYL
+1386 
-1392 NFKSK
+1392 
-1397 ITIDNKKRHVRISLV
+1397 
-1412 VYKDRRT
+1412 
-1419 ELKNVEV
+1419 
-1426 GKNKKVPHFAQ
+1426 P
-1437 DPVGTLQDGRNE
+1437 
-1449 TLSTE
+1449 
-1454 SVAKTIPNNS
+1454 
-1464 VGKKKSQAPKGTLPS
+1464 
-1479 AEGAQLSTNTLA
+1479 TNTPA
-1491 KTVPNSALSAPRHAG
+1491 KTVPNSTLS
-1506 ILKEA
+1506 
-1511 LTEKGKLKKGWYFQD
+1511 
-1526 YGIIDPKGKYHPLE
+1526 
-1540 RDYSLEYNL
+1540 
-1549 IEKELRDRA
+1549 
-1558 FQQDEKRKIKGFEE
+1558 
-1572 NKKLEEAIKVF
+1572 V
-1583 LKELSKE
+1583 
-1590 NKKHFKNSK
+1590 
-1599 AMEVFYWAFPFTL
+1599 
-1612 ERNSTFYTFEESNPY
+1612 
-1627 INKNLQELDKYF
+1627 
-1639 SDDNELFERLKNYE
+1639 
-1653 TLRRYRLKS
+1653 
-1662 LGLHISTKISSFI
+1662 
-1675 DKQGK
+1675 
-1680 VIRGDSNKLNQKYGL
+1680 
-1695 SAPEVFVEH
+1695 PEVFVEH

-1844 FTKIREWN
+1844 FTKIREWD

-1874 QQTSAGNM
+1874 QQTVAGNM
-1882 RGGSESEYDGDIILF
+1882 RGGTTSEFDGDIILY
-1897 TQVFPDYRE
+1897 TQVFPNYRE

-1927 VYHQQLLPSESTPP
+1927 VYHQQLLPSESIPP
-1941 DSSSVTSNTYE
+1941 DSSPVTSNTYE

>member
-1 MKEFIALHNRTVSRD
+1 MAFAVVHSQDSPAKTQKSVKNGKNNMKEFIALHNRTVSRD

-59 ETTQQV
+59 ETTNQV

-92 VDGKVVKT
+92 VDGKVVKVT
-100 QPKPQKAT
+100 QRTTTISKNTQKNNDTNKKYKFIVFIGGFDRIAGIYSYQDIAVKGFYYEKTFDNGIRLYKTIRIFAKSEET
-108 KSTSSAKSAPSD
+108 KTLIEEQYTEGKDFVYLKFDGKNKEKYYSMLESHSSPTNKSAPSD
-120 SSSKTYTAETFAK
+120 LSSKTYTAETFAK

-145 WISFDPDAHAER
+145 WISFDPDTRAER

-178 KQGVLEKYN
+178 NQGVLEKYN

-230 EKRMRLQI
+230 EKRMRLQA

-249 KLYNILEKIAKNKP
+249 KLHKILEKIAKNKP
-263 ADLYQEGDVIKSTDN
+263 EDLYEEGDIIKSTDTH
-278 NATTKL
+278 AIKKL
-284 QQKLKMLQDRKTML
+284 QEKIKAIEAEIDFIKRSEKA
-298 KNGVVAAKE
+298 VKE
-307 YQKNKDLSVF
+307 YQRTNDFTVFSKYDIPNDKANEYIDQIKRFGYALLSGLNNKNAE
-317 KKYNIDEETTKTIV
+317 I
-331 NHIDKGGKPT
+331 
-341 EKDMYNWFT
+341 
-350 MPYLNRDI
+350 RRI
-358 KEVEKRIAILEKNQ
+358 KERIAILEKNQ

-473 PEAPDDQTQGLGKP
+473 PEAPDDETQGLGKP

-517 KDDAFFIPLNY
+517 KDDVFFIPINY
-528 DSKKPYRGVNRL
+528 ASKKPYRGINRL

-595 RKAYSSTNAQKVLDF
+595 RKAFSSTNAQKVLDF
-610 LHKYKLPESEV
+610 LHKYKLSEDIV
-621 TRIPMIRY
+621 GRIPMIRY

-644 LDKLQIG
+644 LDELQIG

-670 YPNPPAIKHEGN
+670 YPNPPAIKQEGN
-682 QAYYN
+682 EAYYN

-816 QPKKAPKKENKKE
+816 QGKKAPKKAPK
-829 ETSTKNP
+829 TPT
-836 FLEEYRQLKAKY
+836 
-848 PEHLIIVSMEDQLN
+848 
-862 YSMYGKDAVIAA
+862 
-874 DILKLQLLKL
+874 
-884 KRNDEFSISV
+884 
-894 GFKYKNLREYLEKLV
+894 
-909 KAGYKVALVGKD
+909 
-921 LDKPQNSPKKNTTK
+921 DKSAP
-935 TPSDKSDSSSNKNT
+935 SDSSSNKNT
-949 KKKAPRTTQYKGVK
+949 KKKAPRTTQYEGVK

-1043 PTEVDAIRYAKEIS
+1043 PTEADAIRYAKEIS

-1292 FGKYPETDTDRFKKM
+1292 FGTLPTFKTRKEAKKYFKAWAAENLTGKKVYHKELDKYVVFSSRGIDHVLSSNISFNKM
-1307 KVSELRTF
+1307 KLILQAEEMLKNSHLIAFEEDYKKRENIKGVYRMRSNAILEGEDIKVILTLREGENGVI
-1315 TMKYYNLYLKGDS
+1315 YYDHKIEEIKESTTPPRKSLANPFCGDS
-1328 ATIEKYVKEVVF
+1328 A
-1340 INTAGRKIAY
+1340 
-1350 GEAMYSAKA
+1350 
-1359 AVIAH
+1359 
-1364 LKTLIKNST
+1364 
-1373 YNNWGDRKASDGK
+1373 
-1386 DVLGYL
+1386 
-1392 NFKSK
+1392 
-1397 ITIDNKKRHVRISLV
+1397 
-1412 VYKDRRT
+1412 
-1419 ELKNVEV
+1419 
-1426 GKNKKVPHFAQ
+1426 P
-1437 DPVGTLQDGRNE
+1437 
-1449 TLSTE
+1449 
-1454 SVAKTIPNNS
+1454 
-1464 VGKKKSQAPKGTLPS
+1464 
-1479 AEGAQLSTNTLA
+1479 TNTPA
-1491 KTVPNSALSAPRHAG
+1491 KTVPNSALSAP
-1506 ILKEA
+1506 
-1511 LTEKGKLKKGWYFQD
+1511 
-1526 YGIIDPKGKYHPLE
+1526 
-1540 RDYSLEYNL
+1540 
-1549 IEKELRDRA
+1549 
-1558 FQQDEKRKIKGFEE
+1558 
-1572 NKKLEEAIKVF
+1572 
-1583 LKELSKE
+1583 
-1590 NKKHFKNSK
+1590 
-1599 AMEVFYWAFPFTL
+1599 
-1612 ERNSTFYTFEESNPY
+1612 
-1627 INKNLQELDKYF
+1627 
-1639 SDDNELFERLKNYE
+1639 
-1653 TLRRYRLKS
+1653 
-1662 LGLHISTKISSFI
+1662 
-1675 DKQGK
+1675 
-1680 VIRGDSNKLNQKYGL
+1680 
-1695 SAPEVFVEH
+1695 EVFVEH
-1704 SSTPSESPAPSITP
+1704 SPDPATQSAPSITP

-1844 FTKIREWN
+1844 FTKIREWD

-1874 QQTSAGNM
+1874 QQTVAGNM
-1882 RGGSESEYDGDIILF
+1882 RGGTTSEFDGDIILY

-1927 VYHQQLLPSESTPP
+1927 VYHQQLLPSESTPT
-1941 DSSSVTSNTYE
+1941 DSSPVTSNTYE

>member
-1 MKEFIALHNRTVSRD
+1 MAFAVVHSQDSPAKTPNYVKNGKNNMKEFIALHNRTVSRD

-59 ETTQQV
+59 ETDNQ
-65 ALAGTRHSGDY
+65 AGLAGTRHSGDY

-100 QPKPQKAT
+100 TPKAQSTPKASKAT
-108 KSTSSAKSAPSD
+108 TISKNTQKNNDTNKKYKFIVFIGGFDRIAGIYSYQDIAVNGFYYEKTFDNGIRLYKTIRNFAKSEETKTLIEEQYTEGKDFVYLKFDGKNKEKYYSMLESHSSPTDKSAPSD
-120 SSSKTYTAETFAK
+120 LSSKTYTAETFAK

-145 WISFDPDAHAER
+145 WISFDPDTRAER

-230 EKRMRLQI
+230 EKRMRLQS

-249 KLYNILEKIAKNKP
+249 KLHKILEKIAKNKP
-263 ADLYQEGDVIKSTDN
+263 EDLYEEGDVIKSTDN
-278 NATTKL
+278 NAMTKL
-284 QQKLKMLQDRKTML
+284 KQKLKMLQDRKTML

-430 ENAKYAVNQ
+430 ENAKYAVNT
-439 YLIKTGILKLRT
+439 LIK
-451 ALSAPHQEDEI
+451 
-462 AFLSAAGIDYF
+462 
-473 PEAPDDQTQGLGKP
+473 
-487 VPAADIYKM
+487 
-496 VTDKII
+496 
-502 GMLKSASPTDYHRAW
+502 
-517 KDDAFFIPLNY
+517 N
-528 DSKKPYRGVNRL
+528 
-540 LLQERIGFAGA
+540 
-551 FRNPYFLTF
+551 
-560 KQIKKHKGT
+560 GT
-569 LKKGAKGYEVIYYS
+569 LKSRSALAGTQHSGDYREALDDCGRLRKGWHFVDGK
-583 IRYVVPADKNSG
+583 VVKTQPKNTPKTPTDKS
-595 RKAYSSTNAQKVLDF
+595 APSDSS
-610 LHKYKLPESEV
+610 S
-621 TRIPMIRY
+621 
-629 YNVYNGADIENIDFK
+629 
-644 LDKLQIG
+644 
-651 RAVPDSATENRA
+651 
-663 AQLIVEN
+663 
-670 YPNPPAIKHEGN
+670 
-682 QAYYN
+682 
-687 PASDYIK
+687 
-694 LPKQEQFDTV
+694 
-704 NDYYRTLFH
+704 
-713 ELTHSTGH
+713 
-721 NKRLNR
+721 
-727 GIHLMLEKDDYAK
+727 
-740 EELVAEFGAVFLSAW
+740 
-755 AGIMWYNNKNHAAYL
+755 NKN
-770 KGWNSAIKEAKNDNK
+770 I
-785 FLMRAASLAQQAT
+785 
-798 DYILALD
+798 
-805 KDGNPAFLKKL
+805 
-816 QPKKAPKKENKKE
+816 
-829 ETSTKNP
+829 

-848 PEHLIIVSMEDQLN
+848 PEHLIIVSMEDHQN
-862 YSMYGKDAVIAA
+862 YCMYGKDAVIAA
-874 DILKLQLLKL
+874 DILNLQLLKL

-909 KAGYKVALVGKD
+909 KAGYKVALKES
-921 LDKPQNSPKKNTTK
+921 LYEPQSSPQKNKTTKPSNPTK
-935 TPSDKSDSSSNKNT
+935 TPIAPTDPMSNELLYFNSVPQRQLVTRIKAKSMKLDFEDEYYNNIADKDGYFK
-949 KKKAPRTTQYKGVK
+949 P
-963 TIPLTDLYTDEKRFQ
+963 DFQ
-978 NRKKLNEEIV
+978 NKSNLKIITDNCDNFVGTINTYDYPIISAPKPKTTGIMSLKKIVSKDNLRPIMTGVYIDKNHYIATDAHKIVFIPRPKNDEYRTGTIFDINFKCKKLGGCKTEEALIDGHFPIEIINKMKSEENSYISPPLNIENVISHLYCGEKAINIFTTYEKYKVITLYFEKERKTNYINIKHLLDTLEVLRSNGAKTFTLGFLNLEGKRQINIDTDNKLKAIIMPDYYQVNENPTS
-988 ENIVNNFKPT
+988 ENCIMIAPINLILYKQFRPKKGLSVPT
-998 DLDPLVVWY
+998 D
-1007 DEKQGKTFVLAG
+1007 
-1019 HHRYEALKRLG
+1019 
-1030 HKTVPVKYANDDY
+1030 
-1043 PTEVDAIRYAKEIS
+1043 
-1057 NANRTLEEPYE
+1057 
-1068 RAAIY
+1068 
-1073 RKYRDE
+1073 
-1079 GYSEKEI
+1079 
-1086 NEKANIEGKN
+1086 
-1096 RSYILNLSC
+1096 
-1105 LNPKGSTM
+1105 
-1113 STLVQFSQTQSKAD
+1113 
-1127 KNEIERIADWIGQA
+1127 
-1141 RRNAPELTNAHE
+1141 
-1153 QEMFDFLMNKEAS
+1153 
-1166 KRTSTKAKFLEYV
+1166 
-1179 RACWNPFAPSEPLNL
+1179 
-1194 ARMKYQSEGE
+1194 
-1204 KQYDEEVENLKTQI
+1204 
-1218 STYQGYI
+1218 
-1225 DNLKDR
+1225 
-1231 FINPSNKDF
+1231 
-1240 VNPTAPDYMAV
+1240 
-1251 KKIADDKIAE
+1251 
-1261 YNTKIQYYQ
+1261 
-1270 SQLMKVYQNKQ
+1270 
-1281 TYIKP
+1281 
-1286 TGQTAL
+1286 
-1292 FGKYPETDTDRFKKM
+1292 
-1307 KVSELRTF
+1307 
-1315 TMKYYNLYLKGDS
+1315 
-1328 ATIEKYVKEVVF
+1328 
-1340 INTAGRKIAY
+1340 
-1350 GEAMYSAKA
+1350 
-1359 AVIAH
+1359 
-1364 LKTLIKNST
+1364 
-1373 YNNWGDRKASDGK
+1373 
-1386 DVLGYL
+1386 
-1392 NFKSK
+1392 
-1397 ITIDNKKRHVRISLV
+1397 
-1412 VYKDRRT
+1412 
-1419 ELKNVEV
+1419 
-1426 GKNKKVPHFAQ
+1426 
-1437 DPVGTLQDGRNE
+1437 GTLF
-1449 TLSTE
+1449 
-1454 SVAKTIPNNS
+1454 
-1464 VGKKKSQAPKGTLPS
+1464 GTLPTFKTRKEAKKYFKAWA
-1479 AEGAQLSTNTLA
+1479 AENLTGKKVYHKELDKYVVFSSRGIDHVLSSNISFNKMKLILQAEEMLKNSHLIAFEEDYKKRENIKGVYRMRSNAILEGEDIKVILTLREGENGVIYYDHKIEEIKESTTPPRKSLANPFCGDNAPTNTPA
-1491 KTVPNSALSAPRHAG
+1491 KTVPNSALSAP
-1506 ILKEA
+1506 
-1511 LTEKGKLKKGWYFQD
+1511 
-1526 YGIIDPKGKYHPLE
+1526 
-1540 RDYSLEYNL
+1540 
-1549 IEKELRDRA
+1549 
-1558 FQQDEKRKIKGFEE
+1558 
-1572 NKKLEEAIKVF
+1572 
-1583 LKELSKE
+1583 
-1590 NKKHFKNSK
+1590 
-1599 AMEVFYWAFPFTL
+1599 
-1612 ERNSTFYTFEESNPY
+1612 
-1627 INKNLQELDKYF
+1627 
-1639 SDDNELFERLKNYE
+1639 
-1653 TLRRYRLKS
+1653 
-1662 LGLHISTKISSFI
+1662 
-1675 DKQGK
+1675 
-1680 VIRGDSNKLNQKYGL
+1680 
-1695 SAPEVFVEH
+1695 EVFVEH
-1704 SSTPSESPAPSITP
+1704 SPDPAIQSAPSITP

-1844 FTKIREWN
+1844 FTKIREWD

-1874 QQTSAGNM
+1874 QQTVAGNM
-1882 RGGSESEYDGDIILF
+1882 RGGTTSEFDGDIILY

-1941 DSSSVTSNTYE
+1941 DSSPVTSNTYE

>member
-59 ETTQQV
+59 ETDNQ
-65 ALAGTRHSGDY
+65 AGLAGTRHSGDY

-92 VDGKVVKT
+92 VDGKVLKVQKRSGLLSQYTEKEFGHPFTKT
-100 QPKPQKAT
+100 LKAKFKELNWKYDRKNKRYYTPVPENEAEKEQQAQMFAFIEQEKAT
-108 KSTSSAKSAPSD
+108 LEVNKPEKSPKTPTDKSAPSD

-145 WISFDPDAHAER
+145 WISFDPDARAER
-157 DIKQWGE
+157 DRKQWGE

-230 EKRMRLQI
+230 EKRMRLQS

-249 KLYNILEKIAKNKP
+249 KLHKILEKIAKNKP
-263 ADLYQEGDVIKSTDN
+263 EDLYEEGDIIKSTDN
-278 NATTKL
+278 NAMTKL
-284 QQKLKMLQDRKTML
+284 QQKLKMLQDRKIML

-405 EVREALKSHAFKWA
+405 EVREALKAHAFKWA

-462 AFLSAAGIDYF
+462 AFLAAAGIDYF
-473 PEAPDDQTQGLGKP
+473 PEATDDETQGLGKP
-487 VPAADIYKM
+487 VPTADIYKM

-595 RKAYSSTNAQKVLDF
+595 RKAFSSTNAQKVLDF
-610 LHKYKLPESEV
+610 LHKYKLSEDIV
-621 TRIPMIRY
+621 GRIPMIRY

-644 LDKLQIG
+644 LDELQIG

-670 YPNPPAIKHEGN
+670 YPNPPAIKNEGN

-770 KGWNSAIKEAKNDNK
+770 KGWNSAIKEAQSDNK

-816 QPKKAPKKENKKE
+816 QGKKA
-829 ETSTKNP
+829 S
-836 FLEEYRQLKAKY
+836 
-848 PEHLIIVSMEDQLN
+848 
-862 YSMYGKDAVIAA
+862 
-874 DILKLQLLKL
+874 
-884 KRNDEFSISV
+884 
-894 GFKYKNLREYLEKLV
+894 
-909 KAGYKVALVGKD
+909 
-921 LDKPQNSPKKNTTK
+921 KNTPK
-935 TPSDKSDSSSNKNT
+935 TPTDKSAPSDLSSKKNT

-1043 PTEVDAIRYAKEIS
+1043 PTEADAIRYAKEIS

-1373 YNNWGDRKASDGK
+1373 YNNWGDRKDSDGK

-1397 ITIDNKKRHVRISLV
+1397 ITIDGKKRHVRISLV

-1454 SVAKTIPNNS
+1454 SVAKT
-1464 VGKKKSQAPKGTLPS
+1464 
-1479 AEGAQLSTNTLA
+1479 
-1491 KTVPNSALSAPRHAG
+1491 VPNS
-1506 ILKEA
+1506 
-1511 LTEKGKLKKGWYFQD
+1511 T
-1526 YGIIDPKGKYHPLE
+1526 
-1540 RDYSLEYNL
+1540 
-1549 IEKELRDRA
+1549 
-1558 FQQDEKRKIKGFEE
+1558 
-1572 NKKLEEAIKVF
+1572 
-1583 LKELSKE
+1583 
-1590 NKKHFKNSK
+1590 
-1599 AMEVFYWAFPFTL
+1599 
-1612 ERNSTFYTFEESNPY
+1612 
-1627 INKNLQELDKYF
+1627 
-1639 SDDNELFERLKNYE
+1639 
-1653 TLRRYRLKS
+1653 
-1662 LGLHISTKISSFI
+1662 
-1675 DKQGK
+1675 
-1680 VIRGDSNKLNQKYGL
+1680 L

-1704 SSTPSESPAPSITP
+1704 SPDPATQSAPSIIP
-1718 RNNSIAN
+1718 RNNSLAN

-1844 FTKIREWN
+1844 FTKIREWD

-1874 QQTSAGNM
+1874 QQTVAGNM
-1882 RGGSESEYDGDIILF
+1882 RGGTTSEFDGDIILY

-1941 DSSSVTSNTYE
+1941 DSSPVTSNTYE

>member
-1 MKEFIALHNRTVSRD
+1 VAFAFVHSQDSPAKTPNYAKNGKNNMKEFIALHNRTVSRD

-42 DHPDSNRFN
+42 DHPDSKRFN

-59 ETTQQV
+59 ETTQKV
-65 ALAGTRHSGDY
+65 GLAGTRHSGDY

-92 VDGKVVKT
+92 VDGKVVKVQKRSGLLSQYT
-100 QPKPQKAT
+100 EKEFGHPFPKALKEKFKELNWKYDRKNKRYYTPVPENEAEKEQQAQMFAFIEQE
-108 KSTSSAKSAPSD
+108 KSRIEANGNFPSTPSSAKSAPSD
-120 SSSKTYTAETFAK
+120 SSSKTYTAESFAK
-133 DLDFNTL
+133 DLDYNTL

-145 WISFDPDAHAER
+145 WISFDPDARAER

-164 MFYSLYNSLSEEAK
+164 IFYSLYNSLSEEAK
-178 KQGVLEKYN
+178 KQGVLEAYN
-187 SAFNNG
+187 TAFDNG
-193 YNSLLKLEREII
+193 YTALLKLEKEII

-223 EKQISTN
+223 EKQLSTN
-230 EKRMRLQI
+230 EKRMRQQS
-238 EKSELWSQKYD
+238 EKSELWNQKYD
-249 KLYNILEKIAKNKP
+249 KLHKILEKIAKNKP
-263 ADLYQEGDVIKSTDN
+263 ADLYEEGDVIKSTDN
-278 NATTKL
+278 NAMTKL

-317 KKYNIDEETTKTIV
+317 KKYNIDKETTETIV
-331 NHIDKGGKPT
+331 KHIDNGGSPT
-341 EKDMYNWFT
+341 EKEMYNWFT

-372 AKGTDEI
+372 SQGEKET
-379 LIEGGKIVHN
+379 LIEGGKIVYN

-397 FFDGIPSK
+397 FFDGVPSK
-405 EVREALKSHAFKWA
+405 EVREALKAHAFKWA

-430 ENAKYAVNQ
+430 ENAKYAVNT
-439 YLIKTGILKLRT
+439 LIK
-451 ALSAPHQEDEI
+451 
-462 AFLSAAGIDYF
+462 
-473 PEAPDDQTQGLGKP
+473 
-487 VPAADIYKM
+487 
-496 VTDKII
+496 
-502 GMLKSASPTDYHRAW
+502 
-517 KDDAFFIPLNY
+517 N
-528 DSKKPYRGVNRL
+528 
-540 LLQERIGFAGA
+540 
-551 FRNPYFLTF
+551 
-560 KQIKKHKGT
+560 GT
-569 LKKGAKGYEVIYYS
+569 LKSRSALAGTQHSGDYREALDDCGRLRKGWHFVDGK
-583 IRYVVPADKNSG
+583 VVKTQPKNTPKTPTDKS
-595 RKAYSSTNAQKVLDF
+595 APSDSS
-610 LHKYKLPESEV
+610 S
-621 TRIPMIRY
+621 
-629 YNVYNGADIENIDFK
+629 
-644 LDKLQIG
+644 
-651 RAVPDSATENRA
+651 
-663 AQLIVEN
+663 
-670 YPNPPAIKHEGN
+670 
-682 QAYYN
+682 
-687 PASDYIK
+687 
-694 LPKQEQFDTV
+694 
-704 NDYYRTLFH
+704 
-713 ELTHSTGH
+713 
-721 NKRLNR
+721 
-727 GIHLMLEKDDYAK
+727 
-740 EELVAEFGAVFLSAW
+740 
-755 AGIMWYNNKNHAAYL
+755 NKN
-770 KGWNSAIKEAKNDNK
+770 I
-785 FLMRAASLAQQAT
+785 
-798 DYILALD
+798 
-805 KDGNPAFLKKL
+805 
-816 QPKKAPKKENKKE
+816 
-829 ETSTKNP
+829 

-848 PEHLIIVSMEDQLN
+848 PEHLIIVSMEDHQN
-862 YSMYGKDAVIAA
+862 YCMYGKDAVIAA
-874 DILKLQLLKL
+874 DILNLQLLKL

-909 KAGYKVALVGKD
+909 KAGYKVALKES
-921 LDKPQNSPKKNTTK
+921 LYEPQSSPQKNKTTKPSNPTK
-935 TPSDKSDSSSNKNT
+935 TPIAPTDPMSNELLYFNSVPQRQLVTRIKAKSMKLDFEDEYYNNIADKDGYFKPDFQNKSNLKIITDNCDNFVGTINTYDYPIISAPKPKTTGIMSLKKIVSKDNLRPIMTGVYIDKNHYIATDAHKIVFIPRPKNDEYRTGTIFDINFKCKKLGGCKTEEALIDGHFPIEIINKMKSEENSYISPPLNIENVISHLYCGEKAINIFTTYEKYKVITLYFEKERKTNYINIKHLLDTLEVLRSNGAKTFTLGFLNLEGKRQINIDTDNKLKAIIMPDYYQVNENPTSENCIMIAPINLILYKQFRPKKGLSVPTDGTLFGTLPTFKTRKEAKKYFKAWAAENLTGKKVYHKELDKYVVFSSRGIDHVLSSNISFNKMKLILQAEEMLKNSHLIAFEEDY
-949 KKKAPRTTQYKGVK
+949 KKRENIKGVYRMRSNAILEGEDIK
-963 TIPLTDLYTDEKRFQ
+963 VILTLREGENGVIYYDHKI
-978 NRKKLNEEIV
+978 EEIK
-988 ENIVNNFKPT
+988 ESTTPPRKS
-998 DLDPLVVWY
+998 
-1007 DEKQGKTFVLAG
+1007 LA
-1019 HHRYEALKRLG
+1019 
-1030 HKTVPVKYANDDY
+1030 
-1043 PTEVDAIRYAKEIS
+1043 
-1057 NANRTLEEPYE
+1057 
-1068 RAAIY
+1068 
-1073 RKYRDE
+1073 
-1079 GYSEKEI
+1079 
-1086 NEKANIEGKN
+1086 
-1096 RSYILNLSC
+1096 
-1105 LNPKGSTM
+1105 
-1113 STLVQFSQTQSKAD
+1113 
-1127 KNEIERIADWIGQA
+1127 
-1141 RRNAPELTNAHE
+1141 
-1153 QEMFDFLMNKEAS
+1153 
-1166 KRTSTKAKFLEYV
+1166 
-1179 RACWNPFAPSEPLNL
+1179 NPFC
-1194 ARMKYQSEGE
+1194 
-1204 KQYDEEVENLKTQI
+1204 
-1218 STYQGYI
+1218 
-1225 DNLKDR
+1225 
-1231 FINPSNKDF
+1231 
-1240 VNPTAPDYMAV
+1240 
-1251 KKIADDKIAE
+1251 
-1261 YNTKIQYYQ
+1261 
-1270 SQLMKVYQNKQ
+1270 
-1281 TYIKP
+1281 
-1286 TGQTAL
+1286 
-1292 FGKYPETDTDRFKKM
+1292 
-1307 KVSELRTF
+1307 
-1315 TMKYYNLYLKGDS
+1315 GDS
-1328 ATIEKYVKEVVF
+1328 A
-1340 INTAGRKIAY
+1340 
-1350 GEAMYSAKA
+1350 
-1359 AVIAH
+1359 
-1364 LKTLIKNST
+1364 
-1373 YNNWGDRKASDGK
+1373 
-1386 DVLGYL
+1386 
-1392 NFKSK
+1392 
-1397 ITIDNKKRHVRISLV
+1397 
-1412 VYKDRRT
+1412 
-1419 ELKNVEV
+1419 
-1426 GKNKKVPHFAQ
+1426 P
-1437 DPVGTLQDGRNE
+1437 
-1449 TLSTE
+1449 
-1454 SVAKTIPNNS
+1454 
-1464 VGKKKSQAPKGTLPS
+1464 
-1479 AEGAQLSTNTLA
+1479 TNTPA

-1718 RNNSIAN
+1718 RNNSLAN

-1769 SGKTRFAFQFIN
+1769 IGKTRFAFQFIN
-1781 ALAQNYKVGHASLE
+1781 ALTQNYKVGLASLE
-1795 EQPDSKLYFDKVQQY
+1795 EQLDSKLYFDKVQQY

-1844 FTKIREWN
+1844 FTKIREWD

-1874 QQTSAGNM
+1874 QQTVAGNM
-1882 RGGSESEYDGDIILF
+1882 RGGTTSEFDGDIILY

-1941 DSSSVTSNTYE
+1941 DSSPVTSNTYE

>member
-1 MKEFIALHNRTVSRD
+1 
-16 EIQTVI
+16 
-22 ALAKEQNNT
+22 
-31 EVIYRLSKILN
+31 
-42 DHPDSNRFN
+42 
-51 INIINYPQ
+51 
-59 ETTQQV
+59 
-65 ALAGTRHSGDY
+65 
-76 REALDECGRLK
+76 
-87 KGWHF
+87 
-92 VDGKVVKT
+92 
-100 QPKPQKAT
+100 
-108 KSTSSAKSAPSD
+108 
-120 SSSKTYTAETFAK
+120 
-133 DLDFNTL
+133 
-140 KRSYS
+140 
-145 WISFDPDAHAER
+145 
-157 DIKQWGE
+157 
-164 MFYSLYNSLSEEAK
+164 
-178 KQGVLEKYN
+178 
-187 SAFNNG
+187 
-193 YNSLLKLEREII
+193 
-205 ATRSK
+205 
-210 TFSTAITGGAGIT
+210 
-223 EKQISTN
+223 
-230 EKRMRLQI
+230 
-238 EKSELWSQKYD
+238 
-249 KLYNILEKIAKNKP
+249 
-263 ADLYQEGDVIKSTDN
+263 
-278 NATTKL
+278 
-284 QQKLKMLQDRKTML
+284 
-298 KNGVVAAKE
+298 
-307 YQKNKDLSVF
+307 
-317 KKYNIDEETTKTIV
+317 
-331 NHIDKGGKPT
+331 
-341 EKDMYNWFT
+341 
-350 MPYLNRDI
+350 
-358 KEVEKRIAILEKNQ
+358 
-372 AKGTDEI
+372 
-379 LIEGGKIVHN
+379 
-389 GEAQRLQI
+389 
-397 FFDGIPSK
+397 
-405 EVREALKSHAFKWA
+405 
-419 PTAKAWQRTLT
+419 
-430 ENAKYAVNQ
+430 
-439 YLIKTGILKLRT
+439 
-451 ALSAPHQEDEI
+451 
-462 AFLSAAGIDYF
+462 
-473 PEAPDDQTQGLGKP
+473 
-487 VPAADIYKM
+487 
-496 VTDKII
+496 
-502 GMLKSASPTDYHRAW
+502 
-517 KDDAFFIPLNY
+517 
-528 DSKKPYRGVNRL
+528 
-540 LLQERIGFAGA
+540 
-551 FRNPYFLTF
+551 
-560 KQIKKHKGT
+560 
-569 LKKGAKGYEVIYYS
+569 
-583 IRYVVPADKNSG
+583 
-595 RKAYSSTNAQKVLDF
+595 
-610 LHKYKLPESEV
+610 
-621 TRIPMIRY
+621 
-629 YNVYNGADIENIDFK
+629 
-644 LDKLQIG
+644 
-651 RAVPDSATENRA
+651 
-663 AQLIVEN
+663 
-670 YPNPPAIKHEGN
+670 
-682 QAYYN
+682 
-687 PASDYIK
+687 
-694 LPKQEQFDTV
+694 
-704 NDYYRTLFH
+704 
-713 ELTHSTGH
+713 
-721 NKRLNR
+721 
-727 GIHLMLEKDDYAK
+727 
-740 EELVAEFGAVFLSAW
+740 
-755 AGIMWYNNKNHAAYL
+755 
-770 KGWNSAIKEAKNDNK
+770 
-785 FLMRAASLAQQAT
+785 
-798 DYILALD
+798 
-805 KDGNPAFLKKL
+805 
-816 QPKKAPKKENKKE
+816 
-829 ETSTKNP
+829 
-836 FLEEYRQLKAKY
+836 
-848 PEHLIIVSMEDQLN
+848 MEDHQN
-862 YSMYGKDAVIAA
+862 YCMYGKDAVIAA

-909 KAGYKVALVGKD
+909 KAGYKVALKES
-921 LDKPQNSPKKNTTK
+921 LYEPQSSPKKNTPK
-935 TPSDKSDSSSNKNT
+935 TPTNKSAPSDSSSNKNT

-1043 PTEVDAIRYAKEIS
+1043 PTEADAIRYAKEIS

-1096 RSYILNLSC
+1096 RSYILNLSF

-1292 FGKYPETDTDRFKKM
+1292 FGTLPTFKTRKEAKKYFKAWAAENLTGKKVYHKELDKYVVFSSRGIDHVLSSNISFNKM
-1307 KVSELRTF
+1307 KLILQAEEMLKNSHLIAFEEDYKKRENIKGVYRMRSNAVLEGEDIKVILTLREGENGVI
-1315 TMKYYNLYLKGDS
+1315 YYDHKIEEIKESTTPPRKSLANPFCGDS
-1328 ATIEKYVKEVVF
+1328 A
-1340 INTAGRKIAY
+1340 
-1350 GEAMYSAKA
+1350 
-1359 AVIAH
+1359 
-1364 LKTLIKNST
+1364 
-1373 YNNWGDRKASDGK
+1373 
-1386 DVLGYL
+1386 
-1392 NFKSK
+1392 
-1397 ITIDNKKRHVRISLV
+1397 
-1412 VYKDRRT
+1412 
-1419 ELKNVEV
+1419 
-1426 GKNKKVPHFAQ
+1426 P
-1437 DPVGTLQDGRNE
+1437 
-1449 TLSTE
+1449 
-1454 SVAKTIPNNS
+1454 
-1464 VGKKKSQAPKGTLPS
+1464 
-1479 AEGAQLSTNTLA
+1479 TNTPA

-1572 NKKLEEAIKVF
+1572 NKKLEESIKIF

-1599 AMEVFYWAFPFTL
+1599 AMEVFYWAFPFIL

-1639 SDDNELFERLKNYE
+1639 SDDNELFERLENYE

-1704 SSTPSESPAPSITP
+1704 SPDPATQSAPSITP

-1941 DSSSVTSNTYE
+1941 DSSPVTSNTYE

>member
-42 DHPDSNRFN
+42 DHPDSTRFN

-92 VDGKVVKT
+92 VDGKVVKV
-100 QPKPQKAT
+100 QKRSGLLSQYTEKEFGHPFT
-108 KSTSSAKSAPSD
+108 KTLKAKFKELNWKYDRKNKRYYTPVPENEAEKEQHAQMFAFIKQEKFRIEANGNFTSAPSSAKSAPSD

-133 DLDFNTL
+133 DLDFNTI

-145 WISFDPDAHAER
+145 WISFDPDTRAER

-230 EKRMRLQI
+230 EKRMRLQS

-249 KLYNILEKIAKNKP
+249 KLHKILEKIAKNKP
-263 ADLYQEGDVIKSTDN
+263 ADLYEEGDVIKSTDN
-278 NATTKL
+278 NAMTKL

-307 YQKNKDLSVF
+307 YQKNQDLSVF

-358 KEVEKRIAILEKNQ
+358 KEVEKRIAILKKNQ

-405 EVREALKSHAFKWA
+405 EVREALKANAFKWA

-473 PEAPDDQTQGLGKP
+473 QEAPDDQTQGLGKP

-517 KDDAFFIPLNY
+517 KDDVFFIPINY
-528 DSKKPYRGVNRL
+528 ASKKPYRGINRL

-595 RKAYSSTNAQKVLDF
+595 RKAFSSTNAQKVLDF
-610 LHKYKLPESEV
+610 LHKYKLSEDIV
-621 TRIPMIRY
+621 GRIPMIRY

-644 LDKLQIG
+644 LDELQIG

-670 YPNPPAIKHEGN
+670 YPNPPVIKHEGN

-770 KGWNSAIKEAKNDNK
+770 KGWNSAIKEAQNDNK

-816 QPKKAPKKENKKE
+816 QGKKAPKKAPKTPTDKSAPSDSSSNK
-829 ETSTKNP
+829 NI

-848 PEHLIIVSMEDQLN
+848 PEHLIIVSMEDHQN
-862 YSMYGKDAVIAA
+862 YCMYGNDAVIAA
-874 DILKLQLLKL
+874 NILKLQLLKL

-909 KAGYKVALVGKD
+909 KAGYKVAL
-921 LDKPQNSPKKNTTK
+921 
-935 TPSDKSDSSSNKNT
+935 
-949 KKKAPRTTQYKGVK
+949 
-963 TIPLTDLYTDEKRFQ
+963 
-978 NRKKLNEEIV
+978 
-988 ENIVNNFKPT
+988 
-998 DLDPLVVWY
+998 
-1007 DEKQGKTFVLAG
+1007 
-1019 HHRYEALKRLG
+1019 
-1030 HKTVPVKYANDDY
+1030 
-1043 PTEVDAIRYAKEIS
+1043 KE
-1057 NANRTLEEPYE
+1057 L
-1068 RAAIY
+1068 
-1073 RKYRDE
+1073 
-1079 GYSEKEI
+1079 
-1086 NEKANIEGKN
+1086 
-1096 RSYILNLSC
+1096 
-1105 LNPKGSTM
+1105 
-1113 STLVQFSQTQSKAD
+1113 
-1127 KNEIERIADWIGQA
+1127 
-1141 RRNAPELTNAHE
+1141 
-1153 QEMFDFLMNKEAS
+1153 
-1166 KRTSTKAKFLEYV
+1166 
-1179 RACWNPFAPSEPLNL
+1179 
-1194 ARMKYQSEGE
+1194 
-1204 KQYDEEVENLKTQI
+1204 EEVETLKTQI
-1218 STYQGYI
+1218 SAYQGYI

-1240 VNPTAPDYMAV
+1240 VNPTATDYMAV

-1449 TLSTE
+1449 TLSNE
-1454 SVAKTIPNNS
+1454 SV
-1464 VGKKKSQAPKGTLPS
+1464 
-1479 AEGAQLSTNTLA
+1479 A
-1491 KTVPNSALSAPRHAG
+1491 KTVPNSTLSAPRHAG

-1639 SDDNELFERLKNYE
+1639 SDDNELFERLENYE

-1680 VIRGDSNKLNQKYGL
+1680 VIRGDRNKLNQKYGL

-1704 SSTPSESPAPSITP
+1704 SPDPATPSITP
-1718 RNNSIAN
+1718 RNNTLAA

-1810 LDQTAQ
+1810 LDETAQ

-1844 FTKIREWN
+1844 FTKIREWD

-1874 QQTSAGNM
+1874 QQTVAGNM
-1882 RGGSESEYDGDIILF
+1882 RGGTTSEFDGDIILY

-1914 RYNSTPS
+1914 RYNSTPR

-1927 VYHQQLLPSESTPP
+1927 IYHQQLLPSESTPP
-1941 DSSSVTSNTYE
+1941 NSSPVTSNTYE

>member
-1 MKEFIALHNRTVSRD
+1 MEKIMKEFIALHNRTVSRD

-76 REALDECGRLK
+76 REALDENGCLK
-87 KGWHF
+87 KGWKF
-92 VDGKVVKT
+92 SNGQVVKVT
-100 QPKPQKAT
+100 PKKAPDTPSTEGNKENKLYKFIVVIGHNFLGIYSYNDPKIEGFWQTNTTDNGIQIFTAISKRKKITKKKGISLILQK
-108 KSTSSAKSAPSD
+108 
-120 SSSKTYTAETFAK
+120 YTEGK
-133 DLDFNTL
+133 DFIFVEYD
-140 KRSYS
+140 Y
-145 WISFDPDAHAER
+145 A
-157 DIKQWGE
+157 
-164 MFYSLYNSLSEEAK
+164 SLNKYLLL
-178 KQGVLEKYN
+178 LEKP
-187 SAFNNG
+187 
-193 YNSLLKLEREII
+193 
-205 ATRSK
+205 
-210 TFSTAITGGAGIT
+210 
-223 EKQISTN
+223 
-230 EKRMRLQI
+230 
-238 EKSELWSQKYD
+238 
-249 KLYNILEKIAKNKP
+249 IL
-263 ADLYQEGDVIKSTDN
+263 G
-278 NATTKL
+278 
-284 QQKLKMLQDRKTML
+284 
-298 KNGVVAAKE
+298 
-307 YQKNKDLSVF
+307 
-317 KKYNIDEETTKTIV
+317 
-331 NHIDKGGKPT
+331 
-341 EKDMYNWFT
+341 
-350 MPYLNRDI
+350 
-358 KEVEKRIAILEKNQ
+358 
-372 AKGTDEI
+372 
-379 LIEGGKIVHN
+379 
-389 GEAQRLQI
+389 
-397 FFDGIPSK
+397 
-405 EVREALKSHAFKWA
+405 
-419 PTAKAWQRTLT
+419 
-430 ENAKYAVNQ
+430 
-439 YLIKTGILKLRT
+439 
-451 ALSAPHQEDEI
+451 LSAANDEI

-473 PEAPDDQTQGLGKP
+473 PEAPDDETQGLGKP

-583 IRYVVPADKNSG
+583 IRYVVPADKNTG
-595 RKAYSSTNAQKVLDF
+595 RKAYSSTNTQKVIDYLA
-610 LHKYKLPESEV
+610 KNKLSEDIV

-629 YNVYNGADIENIDFK
+629 YNVYNGASIEGIDFQ

-651 RAVPDSATENRA
+651 RAVPDTASENQA
-663 AQLIVEN
+663 AALIVEN

-682 QAYYN
+682 RAYYS
-687 PASDYIK
+687 PSGDYVK
-694 LPKQEQFDTV
+694 MPKKEQFDSI
-704 NDYYRTLFH
+704 NDYYRILFH

-721 NKRLNR
+721 DKRLDR
-727 GIHLMLEKDDYAK
+727 GIHLMLEKEDYAK

-755 AGIMWYNNKNHAAYL
+755 AGIMWYTNKNHAVYL
-770 KGWNSAIKEAKNDNK
+770 KNWNSAIKEAENDNK

-816 QPKKAPKKENKKE
+816 QPKKAPKNTPQTPTDKSSPSDSSSNK
-829 ETSTKNP
+829 NV
-836 FLEEYRQLKAKY
+836 FFEEYRQLKAKY
-848 PEHLIIVSMEDQLN
+848 PEHLIIVSMEDHQN
-862 YSMYGKDAVIAA
+862 YCMYGKDAVIAA

-909 KAGYKVALVGKD
+909 KAGYKVALKES
-921 LDKPQNSPKKNTTK
+921 LYEPQSSPKKNTPK
-935 TPSDKSDSSSNKNT
+935 TPTDKSAPSDSSSNKNT

-1043 PTEVDAIRYAKEIS
+1043 PTEADAIRYAKEIS

-1194 ARMKYQSEGE
+1194 ARMKYQLEGE

-1292 FGKYPETDTDRFKKM
+1292 FGKYPEIDTARFKKM

-1454 SVAKTIPNNS
+1454 SVAKT
-1464 VGKKKSQAPKGTLPS
+1464 
-1479 AEGAQLSTNTLA
+1479 
-1491 KTVPNSALSAPRHAG
+1491 VPNS
-1506 ILKEA
+1506 
-1511 LTEKGKLKKGWYFQD
+1511 T
-1526 YGIIDPKGKYHPLE
+1526 
-1540 RDYSLEYNL
+1540 
-1549 IEKELRDRA
+1549 
-1558 FQQDEKRKIKGFEE
+1558 
-1572 NKKLEEAIKVF
+1572 
-1583 LKELSKE
+1583 
-1590 NKKHFKNSK
+1590 
-1599 AMEVFYWAFPFTL
+1599 
-1612 ERNSTFYTFEESNPY
+1612 
-1627 INKNLQELDKYF
+1627 
-1639 SDDNELFERLKNYE
+1639 
-1653 TLRRYRLKS
+1653 
-1662 LGLHISTKISSFI
+1662 
-1675 DKQGK
+1675 
-1680 VIRGDSNKLNQKYGL
+1680 L

-1704 SSTPSESPAPSITP
+1704 SPDPATQSAPSITP

-1874 QQTSAGNM
+1874 QQTVAGNM
-1882 RGGSESEYDGDIILF
+1882 RGGTTSEFDGDIILY
-1897 TQVFPDYRE
+1897 TQVFPNYRE

-1941 DSSSVTSNTYE
+1941 DSSPVTSNTYE

>member
-1 MKEFIALHNRTVSRD
+1 
-16 EIQTVI
+16 
-22 ALAKEQNNT
+22 
-31 EVIYRLSKILN
+31 
-42 DHPDSNRFN
+42 
-51 INIINYPQ
+51 
-59 ETTQQV
+59 
-65 ALAGTRHSGDY
+65 
-76 REALDECGRLK
+76 
-87 KGWHF
+87 
-92 VDGKVVKT
+92 
-100 QPKPQKAT
+100 
-108 KSTSSAKSAPSD
+108 
-120 SSSKTYTAETFAK
+120 
-133 DLDFNTL
+133 
-140 KRSYS
+140 
-145 WISFDPDAHAER
+145 
-157 DIKQWGE
+157 

-263 ADLYQEGDVIKSTDN
+263 ADLYEEGDVIKSTDN
-278 NATTKL
+278 NAMTKL

-307 YQKNKDLSVF
+307 YNIDKDLSVF

-405 EVREALKSHAFKWA
+405 EVREALKANAFKWA

-583 IRYVVPADKNSG
+583 IRYVVPYDKNSG

-610 LHKYKLPESEV
+610 LHKYKLSEDIV
-621 TRIPMIRY
+621 GRIPMIRY

-644 LDKLQIG
+644 LDELQIG

-670 YPNPPAIKHEGN
+670 YPNPPAIKNEGN

-770 KGWNSAIKEAKNDNK
+770 KGWNSAIKEAQNDNK

-816 QPKKAPKKENKKE
+816 QPKKAPK
-829 ETSTKNP
+829 
-836 FLEEYRQLKAKY
+836 
-848 PEHLIIVSMEDQLN
+848 
-862 YSMYGKDAVIAA
+862 
-874 DILKLQLLKL
+874 
-884 KRNDEFSISV
+884 
-894 GFKYKNLREYLEKLV
+894 
-909 KAGYKVALVGKD
+909 
-921 LDKPQNSPKKNTTK
+921 NTPK
-935 TPSDKSDSSSNKNT
+935 TPTDKSTPSDSSSNKNT

-1043 PTEVDAIRYAKEIS
+1043 PTEADAIRYAKEIS

-1141 RRNAPELTNAHE
+1141 RRNAPALTNAHE

-1373 YNNWGDRKASDGK
+1373 YNNWGNRKASDGK

-1397 ITIDNKKRHVRISLV
+1397 ITIDGKKRHVRISLV

-1454 SVAKTIPNNS
+1454 SVAKT
-1464 VGKKKSQAPKGTLPS
+1464 
-1479 AEGAQLSTNTLA
+1479 
-1491 KTVPNSALSAPRHAG
+1491 VPNSA
-1506 ILKEA
+1506 
-1511 LTEKGKLKKGWYFQD
+1511 
-1526 YGIIDPKGKYHPLE
+1526 
-1540 RDYSLEYNL
+1540 
-1549 IEKELRDRA
+1549 
-1558 FQQDEKRKIKGFEE
+1558 
-1572 NKKLEEAIKVF
+1572 
-1583 LKELSKE
+1583 
-1590 NKKHFKNSK
+1590 
-1599 AMEVFYWAFPFTL
+1599 
-1612 ERNSTFYTFEESNPY
+1612 
-1627 INKNLQELDKYF
+1627 
-1639 SDDNELFERLKNYE
+1639 
-1653 TLRRYRLKS
+1653 
-1662 LGLHISTKISSFI
+1662 
-1675 DKQGK
+1675 
-1680 VIRGDSNKLNQKYGL
+1680 L

-1704 SSTPSESPAPSITP
+1704 SPDPAIQSAPSITP

-1844 FTKIREWN
+1844 FTKVREWD

-1874 QQTSAGNM
+1874 QQTVAGNM
-1882 RGGSESEYDGDIILF
+1882 RGGTTSEFDGDIILY

-1941 DSSSVTSNTYE
+1941 DSSPVTSNTYE

>member
-1 MKEFIALHNRTVSRD
+1 MEKIMKEFIALHNRTVSRD

-59 ETTQQV
+59 ETDNQ
-65 ALAGTRHSGDY
+65 AGLAGTRHSGDY

-92 VDGKVVKT
+92 VDGKVLKVQKRSGLLSQYTEKEFGHPFTKT
-100 QPKPQKAT
+100 LKAKFKELNWKYDRKNKRYYTPVPKNEAEKEQHARMFAFIEQE
-108 KSTSSAKSAPSD
+108 KSRIEANGNFTSAPSSAKSAPSD
-120 SSSKTYTAETFAK
+120 SSSNKTTLYETFTKQLLQIKNSNNDIPSNELEEFLYSFGQQYYKGKETPYKFWYSKEIKPIGTLSAYK
-133 DLDFNTL
+133 NHPLFNKVKNTAPHHAGYITTKRGEEILDTL
-140 KRSYS
+140 
-145 WISFDPDAHAER
+145 I
-157 DIKQWGE
+157 
-164 MFYSLYNSLSEEAK
+164 EAIEAIK
-178 KQGVLEKYN
+178 KQY
-187 SAFNNG
+187 G
-193 YNSLLKLEREII
+193 YDNYDFSKFWNI
-205 ATRSK
+205 AT
-210 TFSTAITGGAGIT
+210 
-223 EKQISTN
+223 EKPN
-230 EKRMRLQI
+230 
-238 EKSELWSQKYD
+238 
-249 KLYNILEKIAKNKP
+249 
-263 ADLYQEGDVIKSTDN
+263 
-278 NATTKL
+278 
-284 QQKLKMLQDRKTML
+284 
-298 KNGVVAAKE
+298 
-307 YQKNKDLSVF
+307 
-317 KKYNIDEETTKTIV
+317 
-331 NHIDKGGKPT
+331 
-341 EKDMYNWFT
+341 
-350 MPYLNRDI
+350 
-358 KEVEKRIAILEKNQ
+358 
-372 AKGTDEI
+372 
-379 LIEGGKIVHN
+379 
-389 GEAQRLQI
+389 
-397 FFDGIPSK
+397 
-405 EVREALKSHAFKWA
+405 
-419 PTAKAWQRTLT
+419 
-430 ENAKYAVNQ
+430 
-439 YLIKTGILKLRT
+439 
-451 ALSAPHQEDEI
+451 DEI
-462 AFLSAAGIDYF
+462 AFLSAAGINYF
-473 PEAPDDQTQGLGKP
+473 PEAPDDETQGLGKP

-583 IRYVVPADKNSG
+583 IRYVVPADKNTG

-610 LHKYKLPESEV
+610 LHKYNLPESEV

-629 YNVYNGADIENIDFK
+629 YNVYNGANIENIDFK
-644 LDKLQIG
+644 LDELQIG

-755 AGIMWYNNKNHAAYL
+755 AGIMWYTNKNHAVYL
-770 KGWNSAIKEAKNDNK
+770 KNWNSAIKEAENDNK

-816 QPKKAPKKENKKE
+816 QLKKAPKKATKSPSDKSAPSDSSSNK
-829 ETSTKNP
+829 NV
-836 FLEEYRQLKAKY
+836 FFEEYRQLKSKY
-848 PEHLIIVSMEDQLN
+848 PEHLIIVSMEDQQN
-862 YSMYGKDAVIAA
+862 YTMYGKDAFIAA
-874 DILKLQLLKL
+874 DILNLQLLKG
-884 KRNDEFSISV
+884 KGNDEFSNSV
-894 GFKYKNLREYLEKLV
+894 GFKYNYLREYLEKLV
-909 KAGYKVALVGKD
+909 KAGYKVAVRENNLA
-921 LDKPQNSPKKNTTK
+921 KPF
-935 TPSDKSDSSSNKNT
+935 
-949 KKKAPRTTQYKGVK
+949 R
-963 TIPLTDLYTDEKRFQ
+963 
-978 NRKKLNEEIV
+978 
-988 ENIVNNFKPT
+988 
-998 DLDPLVVWY
+998 
-1007 DEKQGKTFVLAG
+1007 
-1019 HHRYEALKRLG
+1019 KRLG
-1030 HKTVPVKYANDDY
+1030 FPSTLFGTLPNFKTRKEAKKYFKAWAAENLTGKKVYHKELDKYVVFSSRGIDHVLSSNISFNKMKLILQAEEMLKNSHLIAFEEDY
-1043 PTEVDAIRYAKEIS
+1043 KKRENIKGVYRMRS
-1057 NANRTLEEPYE
+1057 NAVLEGEDIKVILTLREGENGVIYYDHKIEEIKESTTPP
-1068 RAAIY
+1068 
-1073 RKYRDE
+1073 RK
-1079 GYSEKEI
+1079 SL
-1086 NEKANIEGKN
+1086 A
-1096 RSYILNLSC
+1096 
-1105 LNPKGSTM
+1105 
-1113 STLVQFSQTQSKAD
+1113 
-1127 KNEIERIADWIGQA
+1127 
-1141 RRNAPELTNAHE
+1141 
-1153 QEMFDFLMNKEAS
+1153 
-1166 KRTSTKAKFLEYV
+1166 
-1179 RACWNPFAPSEPLNL
+1179 NPFC
-1194 ARMKYQSEGE
+1194 
-1204 KQYDEEVENLKTQI
+1204 
-1218 STYQGYI
+1218 
-1225 DNLKDR
+1225 
-1231 FINPSNKDF
+1231 
-1240 VNPTAPDYMAV
+1240 
-1251 KKIADDKIAE
+1251 
-1261 YNTKIQYYQ
+1261 
-1270 SQLMKVYQNKQ
+1270 
-1281 TYIKP
+1281 
-1286 TGQTAL
+1286 
-1292 FGKYPETDTDRFKKM
+1292 
-1307 KVSELRTF
+1307 
-1315 TMKYYNLYLKGDS
+1315 GDS
-1328 ATIEKYVKEVVF
+1328 A
-1340 INTAGRKIAY
+1340 
-1350 GEAMYSAKA
+1350 
-1359 AVIAH
+1359 
-1364 LKTLIKNST
+1364 
-1373 YNNWGDRKASDGK
+1373 
-1386 DVLGYL
+1386 
-1392 NFKSK
+1392 
-1397 ITIDNKKRHVRISLV
+1397 
-1412 VYKDRRT
+1412 
-1419 ELKNVEV
+1419 
-1426 GKNKKVPHFAQ
+1426 P
-1437 DPVGTLQDGRNE
+1437 
-1449 TLSTE
+1449 
-1454 SVAKTIPNNS
+1454 
-1464 VGKKKSQAPKGTLPS
+1464 
-1479 AEGAQLSTNTLA
+1479 TNTPA

-1511 LTEKGKLKKGWYFQD
+1511 LTEKGKQKKGWYFQD

-1612 ERNSTFYTFEESNPY
+1612 ESNSTFYTFEESNPY

-1639 SDDNELFERLKNYE
+1639 SDDNELFERLENYE
-1653 TLRRYRLKS
+1653 TLRRYQLKS
-1662 LGLHISTKISSFI
+1662 LGLHISAKISSFI

-1680 VIRGDSNKLNQKYGL
+1680 IIRGDSNKLNQKYGL

-1704 SSTPSESPAPSITP
+1704 SPDPATQSAPSITP
-1718 RNNSIAN
+1718 RNNSLAN

-1823 IENMQDLQA
+1823 IKNMQDLQA

-1844 FTKIREWN
+1844 FTKIREWD

-1874 QQTSAGNM
+1874 QQTVAGNM
-1882 RGGSESEYDGDIILF
+1882 RGGTTSEFDGDIILY

-1927 VYHQQLLPSESTPP
+1927 VYHQQLLPSESTPS
-1941 DSSSVTSNTYE
+1941 DSSPVTSNTYE

>member
-42 DHPDSNRFN
+42 DHPDSTRFN

-92 VDGKVVKT
+92 VDGKVVKVQKRSGLLSQYT
-100 QPKPQKAT
+100 EKEFGHPFTKTLKAKFKELNWKYDRKNKRYYTPVPENEAEKEQHAQMFAFIKQEKAT
-108 KSTSSAKSAPSD
+108 LEVNKPEKSPKSTSDKSAPSD
-120 SSSKTYTAETFAK
+120 LSSKTYTAETFAK

-145 WISFDPDAHAER
+145 WISFDPDDRAER

-223 EKQISTN
+223 EKQLSTN
-230 EKRMRLQI
+230 EKRMRLQS

-249 KLYNILEKIAKNKP
+249 KLHKILEKIAKNKP
-263 ADLYQEGDVIKSTDN
+263 ADLYEEGDVIKSTDN
-278 NATTKL
+278 NAMTKL

-317 KKYNIDEETTKTIV
+317 KKYNIDKETTETIV
-331 NHIDKGGKPT
+331 KHIDNGGSPT
-341 EKDMYNWFT
+341 EKEMYNWFT

-372 AKGTDEI
+372 SQGEKET
-379 LIEGGKIVHN
+379 LIEGGKIVYN

-397 FFDGIPSK
+397 FFDGVPSK
-405 EVREALKSHAFKWA
+405 EVREALKAHAFKWA

-451 ALSAPHQEDEI
+451 ALSALHQEDEI

-528 DSKKPYRGVNRL
+528 ESKKPYRGVNRL

-610 LHKYKLPESEV
+610 LHKYNLPESEV

-644 LDKLQIG
+644 LDELQIG

-670 YPNPPAIKHEGN
+670 YPNPPAIKNEGN

-770 KGWNSAIKEAKNDNK
+770 KGWNSAIKEAQNDNK

-816 QPKKAPKKENKKE
+816 QGKKATKKAPKTPTDKSAPSDSSSNK
-829 ETSTKNP
+829 NI
-836 FLEEYRQLKAKY
+836 FLEEYRLLKAKY
-848 PEHLIIVSMEDQLN
+848 PEHLIIVSMEDHQN
-862 YSMYGKDAVIAA
+862 YCMYGNDAVIAA
-874 DILKLQLLKL
+874 NILKLQLLKL

-909 KAGYKVALVGKD
+909 KAGYKVAVRGND
-921 LDKPQNSPKKNTTK
+921 LDKPQSSPKKAPKNPT
-935 TPSDKSDSSSNKNT
+935 DKSAPSASSTNKKT

-1043 PTEVDAIRYAKEIS
+1043 PTEADAIRYAKEIS

-1179 RACWNPFAPSEPLNL
+1179 RACWNAFAPSEPLNL

-1204 KQYDEEVENLKTQI
+1204 KKYDEEVENLKTQI

-1292 FGKYPETDTDRFKKM
+1292 FGKYPEINTLAFKRM
-1307 KVSELRTF
+1307 KVTELREF
-1315 TMKYYNLYLKGDS
+1315 TLEFYRLFLKGKKKE
-1328 ATIEKYVKEVVF
+1328 IEKHLKEVVF
-1340 INTAGRKIAY
+1340 TSEGGRKIAY

-1359 AVIAH
+1359 AVIEH
-1364 LKTLIKNST
+1364 LDTLIKNST
-1373 YNNWGDRKASDGK
+1373 YNNWGDRKPQDNE
-1386 DVLGYL
+1386 DILGYL

-1397 ITIDNKKRHVRISLV
+1397 ITIDGKKRHVRIAISV
-1412 VYKDRRT
+1412 DKERNFKFKSYDI
-1419 ELKNVEV
+1419 
-1426 GKNKKVPHFAQ
+1426 GKKKSVSTHKGVKPFSGG
-1437 DPVGTLQDGRNE
+1437 VE

-1454 SVAKTIPNNS
+1454 SVAKIVPNIKES
-1464 VGKKKSQAPKGTLPS
+1464 TTPPRKSLANPFCGDSAP
-1479 AEGAQLSTNTLA
+1479 TNTLA
-1491 KTVPNSALSAPRHAG
+1491 KTVPNS
-1506 ILKEA
+1506 
-1511 LTEKGKLKKGWYFQD
+1511 T
-1526 YGIIDPKGKYHPLE
+1526 
-1540 RDYSLEYNL
+1540 
-1549 IEKELRDRA
+1549 
-1558 FQQDEKRKIKGFEE
+1558 
-1572 NKKLEEAIKVF
+1572 
-1583 LKELSKE
+1583 
-1590 NKKHFKNSK
+1590 
-1599 AMEVFYWAFPFTL
+1599 
-1612 ERNSTFYTFEESNPY
+1612 
-1627 INKNLQELDKYF
+1627 
-1639 SDDNELFERLKNYE
+1639 
-1653 TLRRYRLKS
+1653 
-1662 LGLHISTKISSFI
+1662 
-1675 DKQGK
+1675 
-1680 VIRGDSNKLNQKYGL
+1680 L
-1695 SAPEVFVEH
+1695 SAPEVFVDH
-1704 SSTPSESPAPSITP
+1704 TPETPAPSFVT
-1718 RNNSIAN
+1718 RNSSLLNQMRS
-1725 KMATLQNRT
+1725 LQNRT

-1823 IENMQDLQA
+1823 IENMHDLQA

-1844 FTKIREWN
+1844 FTKIREWD

-1874 QQTSAGNM
+1874 QQTVAGNM
-1882 RGGSESEYDGDIILF
+1882 RGGTTSEFDGDIILY

-1906 NYIYPSKN
+1906 NYIFPSKN
-1914 RYNSTPS
+1914 RYNSTPR

-1941 DSSSVTSNTYE
+1941 NSYPVTSNTYE

>member
-92 VDGKVVKT
+92 VDGKVLKVQKRSGLLSQYTEKEFGHPFTKT
-100 QPKPQKAT
+100 LKAKFKELNWKYDRKNKRYYTPVPENEAEKEQQAQMFAFIEQEKAT
-108 KSTSSAKSAPSD
+108 LEVNKPEKSPKTPTDKSAPSD

-145 WISFDPDAHAER
+145 WISFDPDARAER
-157 DIKQWGE
+157 DRKQWGE

-230 EKRMRLQI
+230 EKRMRLQS

-249 KLYNILEKIAKNKP
+249 KLHKILEKIAKNKP
-263 ADLYQEGDVIKSTDN
+263 EDLYEEGDIIKSTDN
-278 NATTKL
+278 NAMTKL
-284 QQKLKMLQDRKTML
+284 QQKLKMLQDRKIML

-317 KKYNIDEETTKTIV
+317 KKYNIDEETTETIV

-405 EVREALKSHAFKWA
+405 EVREALKAHAFKWA

-462 AFLSAAGIDYF
+462 AFLAAAGIDYF
-473 PEAPDDQTQGLGKP
+473 PEAPDDETQGLGKP
-487 VPAADIYKM
+487 VPTVDIYKM

-595 RKAYSSTNAQKVLDF
+595 RKAFSSTNAQKVLDF
-610 LHKYKLPESEV
+610 LHKYKLSEDIV
-621 TRIPMIRY
+621 GRIPMIRY

-644 LDKLQIG
+644 LDELQIG

-670 YPNPPAIKHEGN
+670 YPNPPAIKNEGN

-770 KGWNSAIKEAKNDNK
+770 KGWNSAIKEAQSDNK

-816 QPKKAPKKENKKE
+816 QGKKASKNTPKTPTDKSAPSDSSSNK
-829 ETSTKNP
+829 NI
-836 FLEEYRQLKAKY
+836 FLEEYRLIKATY
-848 PEHLIIVSMEDQLN
+848 PEHLIIVSMEDHQN
-862 YSMYGKDAVIAA
+862 YCMYGKDAVIAA
-874 DILKLQLLKL
+874 DILNLQLLKL

-909 KAGYKVALVGKD
+909 KAGYKVALKEY
-921 LDKPQNSPKKNTTK
+921 LYEPQSSPKKNTTK
-935 TPSDKSDSSSNKNT
+935 SPSSDKS
-949 KKKAPRTTQYKGVK
+949 AP
-963 TIPLTDLYTDEKRFQ
+963 FQ
-978 NRKKLNEEIV
+978 
-988 ENIVNNFKPT
+988 
-998 DLDPLVVWY
+998 
-1007 DEKQGKTFVLAG
+1007 
-1019 HHRYEALKRLG
+1019 
-1030 HKTVPVKYANDDY
+1030 
-1043 PTEVDAIRYAKEIS
+1043 
-1057 NANRTLEEPYE
+1057 
-1068 RAAIY
+1068 
-1073 RKYRDE
+1073 
-1079 GYSEKEI
+1079 
-1086 NEKANIEGKN
+1086 
-1096 RSYILNLSC
+1096 
-1105 LNPKGSTM
+1105 
-1113 STLVQFSQTQSKAD
+1113 
-1127 KNEIERIADWIGQA
+1127 
-1141 RRNAPELTNAHE
+1141 
-1153 QEMFDFLMNKEAS
+1153 
-1166 KRTSTKAKFLEYV
+1166 
-1179 RACWNPFAPSEPLNL
+1179 
-1194 ARMKYQSEGE
+1194 
-1204 KQYDEEVENLKTQI
+1204 
-1218 STYQGYI
+1218 
-1225 DNLKDR
+1225 
-1231 FINPSNKDF
+1231 
-1240 VNPTAPDYMAV
+1240 
-1251 KKIADDKIAE
+1251 
-1261 YNTKIQYYQ
+1261 
-1270 SQLMKVYQNKQ
+1270 
-1281 TYIKP
+1281 KP
-1286 TGQTAL
+1286 TGQTVL

-1397 ITIDNKKRHVRISLV
+1397 ITIDGKKRHVRISLV

-1454 SVAKTIPNNS
+1454 SV
-1464 VGKKKSQAPKGTLPS
+1464 
-1479 AEGAQLSTNTLA
+1479 A

-1639 SDDNELFERLKNYE
+1639 SDDNELFERLENYE

-1704 SSTPSESPAPSITP
+1704 SPDPATQSAPSITP
-1718 RNNSIAN
+1718 RNNSLAN
-1725 KMATLQNRT
+1725 RMLALQNRT

-1844 FTKIREWN
+1844 FTKIREWD

-1874 QQTSAGNM
+1874 QQTVAGNM
-1882 RGGSESEYDGDIILF
+1882 RGGTTSEFDGDIILY

-1927 VYHQQLLPSESTPP
+1927 VYHQQLLPSESTPS
-1941 DSSSVTSNTYE
+1941 DSSPVTSNTYE

>member
-92 VDGKVVKT
+92 VDGKVVKVQKRSGLLSQYT
-100 QPKPQKAT
+100 EKEFGQPFTKTLKAKFKELNWKYDRKNKRYYT
-108 KSTSSAKSAPSD
+108 PVPENEAEKEQQSQMFAFIEQEKSRIEANGNFTSAPSSAKSAPSD
-120 SSSKTYTAETFAK
+120 LSSNKTTLYETFAK
-133 DLDFNTL
+133 KLLQIKNSNNDISSNELEEFLYSFGQQYYKGKETPYKFWYSKEIKPIGTLSAYKNHPLFNKVKNIAPHHAGYITTKRGEEILDTLIEAIEAIKKQYGYDYLDFSKFWN
-140 KRSYS
+140 
-145 WISFDPDAHAER
+145 
-157 DIKQWGE
+157 
-164 MFYSLYNSLSEEAK
+164 
-178 KQGVLEKYN
+178 
-187 SAFNNG
+187 
-193 YNSLLKLEREII
+193 I
-205 ATRSK
+205 AT
-210 TFSTAITGGAGIT
+210 
-223 EKQISTN
+223 EKPN
-230 EKRMRLQI
+230 
-238 EKSELWSQKYD
+238 D
-249 KLYNILEKIAKNKP
+249 
-263 ADLYQEGDVIKSTDN
+263 D
-278 NATTKL
+278 
-284 QQKLKMLQDRKTML
+284 
-298 KNGVVAAKE
+298 
-307 YQKNKDLSVF
+307 
-317 KKYNIDEETTKTIV
+317 
-331 NHIDKGGKPT
+331 
-341 EKDMYNWFT
+341 
-350 MPYLNRDI
+350 
-358 KEVEKRIAILEKNQ
+358 
-372 AKGTDEI
+372 
-379 LIEGGKIVHN
+379 
-389 GEAQRLQI
+389 
-397 FFDGIPSK
+397 
-405 EVREALKSHAFKWA
+405 
-419 PTAKAWQRTLT
+419 
-430 ENAKYAVNQ
+430 
-439 YLIKTGILKLRT
+439 
-451 ALSAPHQEDEI
+451 I

-528 DSKKPYRGVNRL
+528 ESKKPYRGVNRL

-610 LHKYKLPESEV
+610 LHKYKLSEDIV
-621 TRIPMIRY
+621 GRIPMIRY

-644 LDKLQIG
+644 LDELQIG

-670 YPNPPAIKHEGN
+670 YPNPPAIKNEGN

-770 KGWNSAIKEAKNDNK
+770 KGWNSAIKEAQNDNK

-805 KDGNPAFLKKL
+805 KDGNPSFLKKL
-816 QPKKAPKKENKKE
+816 QGKKA
-829 ETSTKNP
+829 S
-836 FLEEYRQLKAKY
+836 
-848 PEHLIIVSMEDQLN
+848 
-862 YSMYGKDAVIAA
+862 
-874 DILKLQLLKL
+874 
-884 KRNDEFSISV
+884 
-894 GFKYKNLREYLEKLV
+894 
-909 KAGYKVALVGKD
+909 
-921 LDKPQNSPKKNTTK
+921 KNTPK
-935 TPSDKSDSSSNKNT
+935 TPTDKS
-949 KKKAPRTTQYKGVK
+949 APSDTESYFLQREEQVK
-963 TIPLTDLYTDEKRFQ
+963 RAELIRIARKQGYTEEEIRQ
-978 NRKKLNEEIV
+978 RAKKLGYD
-988 ENIVNNFKPT
+988 NI
-998 DLDPLVVWY
+998 DLL
-1007 DEKQGKTFVLAG
+1007 
-1019 HHRYEALKRLG
+1019 
-1030 HKTVPVKYANDDY
+1030 
-1043 PTEVDAIRYAKEIS
+1043 I
-1057 NANRTLEEPYE
+1057 
-1068 RAAIY
+1068 
-1073 RKYRDE
+1073 
-1079 GYSEKEI
+1079 
-1086 NEKANIEGKN
+1086 
-1096 RSYILNLSC
+1096 NLSY
-1105 LNPKGSTM
+1105 LNPKGDIS
-1113 STLVQFSQTQSKAD
+1113 SAYIYYPD
-1127 KNEIERIADWIGQA
+1127 NETPTITKMVNWAGEA
-1141 RRNAPELTNAHE
+1141 RRKYPFLEDEHE
-1153 QEMFDFLMNKEAS
+1153 QQFFDLYEQQFYEKKDKKYLFEKIEELAS
-1166 KRTSTKAKFLEYV
+1166 KYHSFEELMKKHNIKGNVFFFDKLIAAVKVSLRKSNYKDVPDWYIRYNVPIDTDKPLTKE
-1179 RACWNPFAPSEPLNL
+1179 
-1194 ARMKYQSEGE
+1194 
-1204 KQYDEEVENLKTQI
+1204 
-1218 STYQGYI
+1218 
-1225 DNLKDR
+1225 
-1231 FINPSNKDF
+1231 NKDF
-1240 VNPTAPDYMAV
+1240 LKKYFAAEVSKVVKPFALKEKYTTWVEFKQKGLELLSKIITPTDKSAPSDSSP
-1251 KKIADDKIAE
+1251 KIPA
-1261 YNTKIQYYQ
+1261 
-1270 SQLMKVYQNKQ
+1270 L
-1281 TYIKP
+1281 
-1286 TGQTAL
+1286 GFL
-1292 FGKYPETDTDRFKKM
+1292 FGKYPEISTDTFKDM
-1307 KVSELRTF
+1307 KVSELRAF
-1315 TMKYYNLYLKGDS
+1315 TLSYYLTHLKGKKVV
-1328 ATIEKYVKEVVF
+1328 IENHLKEVIF
-1340 INTAGRKIAY
+1340 TTKAGRKIAK
-1350 GEAMYSAKA
+1350 GEAMYKEKA
-1359 AVIAH
+1359 AVIEH
-1364 LKTLIKNST
+1364 LEELIKNST
-1373 YNNWGDRKASDGK
+1373 YNNWGSRKTQDTPNI
-1386 DVLGYL
+1386 LGYL

-1397 ITIDNKKRHVRISLV
+1397 ITIDGEKRHVRIAISLTRER
-1412 VYKDRRT
+1412 KT

-1426 GKNKKVPHFAQ
+1426 GKKKSASFRKATVVNP
-1437 DPVGTLQDGRNE
+1437 QDGRNE
-1449 TLSTE
+1449 TLSIE
-1454 SVAKTIPNNS
+1454 SV
-1464 VGKKKSQAPKGTLPS
+1464 
-1479 AEGAQLSTNTLA
+1479 A
-1491 KTVPNSALSAPRHAG
+1491 KTVPNS
-1506 ILKEA
+1506 
-1511 LTEKGKLKKGWYFQD
+1511 T
-1526 YGIIDPKGKYHPLE
+1526 
-1540 RDYSLEYNL
+1540 
-1549 IEKELRDRA
+1549 
-1558 FQQDEKRKIKGFEE
+1558 
-1572 NKKLEEAIKVF
+1572 
-1583 LKELSKE
+1583 
-1590 NKKHFKNSK
+1590 
-1599 AMEVFYWAFPFTL
+1599 
-1612 ERNSTFYTFEESNPY
+1612 
-1627 INKNLQELDKYF
+1627 
-1639 SDDNELFERLKNYE
+1639 
-1653 TLRRYRLKS
+1653 
-1662 LGLHISTKISSFI
+1662 
-1675 DKQGK
+1675 
-1680 VIRGDSNKLNQKYGL
+1680 L

-1704 SSTPSESPAPSITP
+1704 SPDPSEQFAPSITP
-1718 RNNSIAN
+1718 RNNSLAN

-1844 FTKIREWN
+1844 FTKIREWD

-1874 QQTSAGNM
+1874 QQTVAGNM
-1882 RGGSESEYDGDIILF
+1882 RGGTTSEFDGDIILY

-1914 RYNSTPS
+1914 RYNSTPR

-1941 DSSSVTSNTYE
+1941 DSSPVTSNTYE

>member
-51 INIINYPQ
+51 INIIDYPQ

-65 ALAGTRHSGDY
+65 ALAGARHSGDY

-108 KSTSSAKSAPSD
+108 KSTSSDKSTPSD
-120 SSSKTYTAETFAK
+120 LSSNKNTPTKTYTAETFAK

-145 WISFDPDAHAER
+145 WISFDPDTRAER

-230 EKRMRLQI
+230 EKRMRLQA

-249 KLYNILEKIAKNKP
+249 KLHKILEKIAKNKP
-263 ADLYQEGDVIKSTDN
+263 EDLYEEGDIIKSTDTH
-278 NATTKL
+278 AIKKL
-284 QQKLKMLQDRKTML
+284 QEKIKAIEAEKDFIKRSEKA
-298 KNGVVAAKE
+298 VKE
-307 YQKNKDLSVF
+307 YQRTNDFTVFSKYDIPNDKANEYIDQIKRFGYALLSGLNNKNAE
-317 KKYNIDEETTKTIV
+317 I
-331 NHIDKGGKPT
+331 
-341 EKDMYNWFT
+341 
-350 MPYLNRDI
+350 RRI
-358 KEVEKRIAILEKNQ
+358 KERIAILEKNQ

-379 LIEGGKIVHN
+379 LIEGGKIVYN

-405 EVREALKSHAFKWA
+405 EVREALKAHAFKWA

-439 YLIKTGILKLRT
+439 YLLKTGILKLRT
-451 ALSAPHQEDEI
+451 ALSSPSHNDEI

-473 PEAPDDQTQGLGKP
+473 PEAPDDETQGLGKP
-487 VPAADIYKM
+487 VPTADIYKM

-517 KDDAFFIPLNY
+517 KDDVFFIPINY
-528 DSKKPYRGVNRL
+528 ASKKPYRGINRL

-595 RKAYSSTNAQKVLDF
+595 RKAFSSTNAQKVLDF
-610 LHKYKLPESEV
+610 LHKYKLSEDIV
-621 TRIPMIRY
+621 GRIPMIRY

-644 LDKLQIG
+644 LDELQIG

-670 YPNPPAIKHEGN
+670 YPNPPAIKNEGN

-770 KGWNSAIKEAKNDNK
+770 KGWNSAIKEAQNDNK

-805 KDGNPAFLKKL
+805 KDGNPAFIKKL
-816 QPKKAPKKENKKE
+816 QGKKA
-829 ETSTKNP
+829 S
-836 FLEEYRQLKAKY
+836 
-848 PEHLIIVSMEDQLN
+848 
-862 YSMYGKDAVIAA
+862 
-874 DILKLQLLKL
+874 
-884 KRNDEFSISV
+884 
-894 GFKYKNLREYLEKLV
+894 
-909 KAGYKVALVGKD
+909 
-921 LDKPQNSPKKNTTK
+921 KNTPK
-935 TPSDKSDSSSNKNT
+935 TPTDKSAPSDSSTTTTNT
-949 KKKAPRTTQYKGVK
+949 PTIATTLIASSTQPTRIRLSVANSK
-963 TIPLTDLYTDEKRFQ
+963 Q
-978 NRKKLNEEIV
+978 EE
-988 ENIVNNFKPT
+988 N
-998 DLDPLVVWY
+998 Y
-1007 DEKQGKTFVLAG
+1007 DK
-1019 HHRYEALKRLG
+1019 
-1030 HKTVPVKYANDDY
+1030 
-1043 PTEVDAIRYAKEIS
+1043 I
-1057 NANRTLEEPYE
+1057 
-1068 RAAIY
+1068 
-1073 RKYRDE
+1073 
-1079 GYSEKEI
+1079 
-1086 NEKANIEGKN
+1086 
-1096 RSYILNLSC
+1096 
-1105 LNPKGSTM
+1105 
-1113 STLVQFSQTQSKAD
+1113 AD
-1127 KNEIERIADWIGQA
+1127 KNGFI
-1141 RRNAPELTNAHE
+1141 NAEKLKQLLE
-1153 QEMFDFLMNKEAS
+1153 VWKKDKDFYFE
-1166 KRTSTKAKFLEYV
+1166 
-1179 RACWNPFAPSEPLNL
+1179 
-1194 ARMKYQSEGE
+1194 EG
-1204 KQYDEEVENLKTQI
+1204 
-1218 STYQGYI
+1218 
-1225 DNLKDR
+1225 
-1231 FINPSNKDF
+1231 FINPADFAKTTPASKEKGIFTLKNIVSKDKLRPTLTGVF
-1240 VNPTAPDYMAV
+1240 IEKDKYVATDTMNLLIVKRPKNDGLKTGTIYDPTPEPQYSKSYRGTAPF
-1251 KKIADDKIAE
+1251 ADDQTIQNSRYIDGNVPFPKYENVVNIPNYKVKMFELTPIINTLYASLEIGKRIHTEDYRMVININGKESGYFISVKLLFNALQALKANGSEKAMFLISKEGVVYTISDNGNIALTVLAKGYDGSVRE
-1261 YNTKIQYYQ
+1261 HFIQLPTIELTVPKEFVPETKTT
-1270 SQLMKVYQNKQ
+1270 LNA
-1281 TYIKP
+1281 P
-1286 TGQTAL
+1286 NGL
-1292 FGKYPETDTDRFKKM
+1292 FGKYPEINTLAFKKM
-1307 KVSELRTF
+1307 KVTELREF
-1315 TMKYYNLYLKGDS
+1315 TLEFYRLFLKGKKKE
-1328 ATIEKYVKEVVF
+1328 IEKHLKEVVF
-1340 INTAGRKIAY
+1340 TSEGGRKIAY

-1359 AVIAH
+1359 AVIEH
-1364 LKTLIKNST
+1364 LDTLIKNST
-1373 YNNWGDRKASDGK
+1373 YNNWGDRKTSDNEEI
-1386 DVLGYL
+1386 LGYL

-1397 ITIDNKKRHVRISLV
+1397 ITIDGKKRHVRIAISV
-1412 VYKDRRT
+1412 DKDRN
-1419 ELKNVEV
+1419 LKF
-1426 GKNKKVPHFAQ
+1426 KSY
-1437 DPVGTLQDGRNE
+1437 D
-1449 TLSTE
+1449 
-1454 SVAKTIPNNS
+1454 
-1464 VGKKKSQAPKGTLPS
+1464 VGKKKSVSTHKGVKPFSGGVETLS
-1479 AEGAQLSTNTLA
+1479 NESVA
-1491 KTVPNSALSAPRHAG
+1491 KTVPNSALSAP
-1506 ILKEA
+1506 
-1511 LTEKGKLKKGWYFQD
+1511 
-1526 YGIIDPKGKYHPLE
+1526 
-1540 RDYSLEYNL
+1540 
-1549 IEKELRDRA
+1549 
-1558 FQQDEKRKIKGFEE
+1558 
-1572 NKKLEEAIKVF
+1572 
-1583 LKELSKE
+1583 
-1590 NKKHFKNSK
+1590 
-1599 AMEVFYWAFPFTL
+1599 
-1612 ERNSTFYTFEESNPY
+1612 
-1627 INKNLQELDKYF
+1627 
-1639 SDDNELFERLKNYE
+1639 
-1653 TLRRYRLKS
+1653 
-1662 LGLHISTKISSFI
+1662 
-1675 DKQGK
+1675 
-1680 VIRGDSNKLNQKYGL
+1680 
-1695 SAPEVFVEH
+1695 EVFVEH
-1704 SSTPSESPAPSITP
+1704 SPDPTTQSAPSITP

-1844 FTKIREWN
+1844 FTKIREWD

-1874 QQTSAGNM
+1874 QQTVAGNM
-1882 RGGSESEYDGDIILF
+1882 RGGTTSEFDGDIILY
-1897 TQVFPDYRE
+1897 TQIFPDYRE

-1927 VYHQQLLPSESTPP
+1927 VYHQQLLPSESTPS
-1941 DSSSVTSNTYE
+1941 DSSPVTSNTYE

>member
-1 MKEFIALHNRTVSRD
+1 MAFAVVHSQDSPAKTPNYAKNGKNNMKEFIALHNRTVSRD

-42 DHPDSNRFN
+42 DHPDSKRFN

-59 ETTQQV
+59 ETTQKV
-65 ALAGTRHSGDY
+65 GLAGTRHSGDY

-92 VDGKVVKT
+92 VDGKVVKVQKRSGLLSQYT
-100 QPKPQKAT
+100 EKEFGHPFPKALKEKFKELNWKYDRKNKRYYTPVPENEAEKEQQAQMFAFIEQE
-108 KSTSSAKSAPSD
+108 KSRIEANGNFPSAPSSAKSAPSA
-120 SSSKTYTAETFAK
+120 SSSNKTPLHKLNFSDVNYNKKIVE
-133 DLDFNTL
+133 NL
-140 KRSYS
+140 KNN
-145 WISFDPDAHAER
+145 
-157 DIKQWGE
+157 QTGE
-164 MFYSLYNSLSEEAK
+164 YD
-178 KQGVLEKYN
+178 
-187 SAFNNG
+187 
-193 YNSLLKLEREII
+193 LLK
-205 ATRSK
+205 
-210 TFSTAITGGAGIT
+210 
-223 EKQISTN
+223 
-230 EKRMRLQI
+230 
-238 EKSELWSQKYD
+238 
-249 KLYNILEKIAKNKP
+249 
-263 ADLYQEGDVIKSTDN
+263 
-278 NATTKL
+278 
-284 QQKLKMLQDRKTML
+284 
-298 KNGVVAAKE
+298 
-307 YQKNKDLSVF
+307 
-317 KKYNIDEETTKTIV
+317 
-331 NHIDKGGKPT
+331 
-341 EKDMYNWFT
+341 KDMIGINFS
-350 MPYLNRDI
+350 L
-358 KEVEKRIAILEKNQ
+358 AILEKYISLEQLSSLYGKEKEKEAKKDYAFVKERIEWAFNHNIKTAKRYHTLSACKEFFAEKLPTLL
-372 AKGTDEI
+372 AKGGQWLEAKAQGKNSTTAKGQFTKVVKQTFDEI
-379 LIEGGKIVHN
+379 ALI
-389 GEAQRLQI
+389 
-397 FFDGIPSK
+397 
-405 EVREALKSHAFKWA
+405 
-419 PTAKAWQRTLT
+419 
-430 ENAKYAVNQ
+430 AV
-439 YLIKTGILKLRT
+439 
-451 ALSAPHQEDEI
+451 LSERDNDEI
-462 AFLSAAGIDYF
+462 AFLAAAGIDYF
-473 PEAPDDQTQGLGKP
+473 PEAPDDETQGLGKP

-540 LLQERIGFAGA
+540 LLQERIGFAGE

-569 LKKGAKGYEVIYYS
+569 IKKGAKGYEVIYYS

-610 LHKYKLPESEV
+610 LHKYNLPESEV

-644 LDKLQIG
+644 LDELQIG

-770 KGWNSAIKEAKNDNK
+770 KGWNSAIKEAQNDNK
-785 FLMRAASLAQQAT
+785 FLMRAASLAQQST
-798 DYILALD
+798 DYILNLNPA
-805 KDGNPAFLKKL
+805 GQPAFLKKL
-816 QPKKAPKKENKKE
+816 QGTKDTKNTKNNKEKNDSIEGFNLENLIKDFNSLLNQIKKENKDIAPEEVEDFLYHFGLSYYDEKE
-829 ETSTKNP
+829 TPYYFFFKNDIGILSDYKKHP
-836 FLEEYRQLKAKY
+836 FFVFLKKKNIISEYKLTPRGKKVAKEFKKSFRELQNHKLLQRYSLNEFWWQLKRVSDKLKRASDKPAPSASSSNKNVFFEEYRQLKAKY
-848 PEHLIIVSMEDQLN
+848 PEHLIIVSMEDHQN
-862 YSMYGKDAVIAA
+862 YCMYGNDAVIAA
-874 DILKLQLLKL
+874 NILKLQLLKL

-909 KAGYKVALVGKD
+909 KAGYKVAL
-921 LDKPQNSPKKNTTK
+921 
-935 TPSDKSDSSSNKNT
+935 
-949 KKKAPRTTQYKGVK
+949 
-963 TIPLTDLYTDEKRFQ
+963 
-978 NRKKLNEEIV
+978 
-988 ENIVNNFKPT
+988 
-998 DLDPLVVWY
+998 
-1007 DEKQGKTFVLAG
+1007 
-1019 HHRYEALKRLG
+1019 
-1030 HKTVPVKYANDDY
+1030 
-1043 PTEVDAIRYAKEIS
+1043 KE
-1057 NANRTLEEPYE
+1057 L
-1068 RAAIY
+1068 
-1073 RKYRDE
+1073 
-1079 GYSEKEI
+1079 
-1086 NEKANIEGKN
+1086 
-1096 RSYILNLSC
+1096 
-1105 LNPKGSTM
+1105 
-1113 STLVQFSQTQSKAD
+1113 
-1127 KNEIERIADWIGQA
+1127 
-1141 RRNAPELTNAHE
+1141 
-1153 QEMFDFLMNKEAS
+1153 
-1166 KRTSTKAKFLEYV
+1166 
-1179 RACWNPFAPSEPLNL
+1179 
-1194 ARMKYQSEGE
+1194 
-1204 KQYDEEVENLKTQI
+1204 EEVETLKTQI
-1218 STYQGYI
+1218 SAYQGYI

-1449 TLSTE
+1449 TLSNE
-1454 SVAKTIPNNS
+1454 SV
-1464 VGKKKSQAPKGTLPS
+1464 
-1479 AEGAQLSTNTLA
+1479 A
-1491 KTVPNSALSAPRHAG
+1491 KTVPNSTLSAPRHAG

-1639 SDDNELFERLKNYE
+1639 SDDNELFERLENYE
-1653 TLRRYRLKS
+1653 TLRRYKLKS

-1704 SSTPSESPAPSITP
+1704 SPDPATQSAPSITP

-1874 QQTSAGNM
+1874 QQTVAGNM
-1882 RGGSESEYDGDIILF
+1882 RGGTTSEFDGDIILY

-1941 DSSSVTSNTYE
+1941 DSSPVTSNTYE

>member
-1 MKEFIALHNRTVSRD
+1 MAFAVVHSQDSPAKTPNYVKNGKNNMKEFIALHNRTVSRD

-51 INIINYPQ
+51 INIINYP
-59 ETTQQV
+59 TVGANSNSPSNT
-65 ALAGTRHSGDY
+65 ALAGARHSGDY

-92 VDGKVVKT
+92 VDGKVVKV
-100 QPKPQKAT
+100 QKRSGLLSQYTEKEFGHPFT
-108 KSTSSAKSAPSD
+108 KTLKAKFKELNWKYDRKNKRYYTPVPENEAEKEQHAQMFAFIKQEKFRIEANGNFTSAPSSAKSAPSD

-133 DLDFNTL
+133 DLDFNTI

-145 WISFDPDAHAER
+145 WISFDPDTRAER

-230 EKRMRLQI
+230 EKRMRLQA

-249 KLYNILEKIAKNKP
+249 KLHKILEKIAKNKP
-263 ADLYQEGDVIKSTDN
+263 EDLYEEGDIIKSTDTH
-278 NATTKL
+278 AIKKL
-284 QQKLKMLQDRKTML
+284 QEKIKAIEAEKDFIKRSEKA
-298 KNGVVAAKE
+298 VKE
-307 YQKNKDLSVF
+307 YQRTNDFTVFSKYDIPNDKANEYIDQIKRFGYALLSGLNNKNAE
-317 KKYNIDEETTKTIV
+317 I
-331 NHIDKGGKPT
+331 
-341 EKDMYNWFT
+341 
-350 MPYLNRDI
+350 RRI
-358 KEVEKRIAILEKNQ
+358 KERIAILEKNQ
-372 AKGTDEI
+372 AKGKDEI
-379 LIEGGKIVHN
+379 LIEGGKIVYN

-397 FFDGIPSK
+397 FFEGVPSK
-405 EVREALKSHAFKWA
+405 EVREALKAHAFKWA

-439 YLIKTGILKLRT
+439 YLLKTGILKLRT
-451 ALSAPHQEDEI
+451 ALSSPSHNDEI

-473 PEAPDDQTQGLGKP
+473 PEAPDDETQGLGKP
-487 VPAADIYKM
+487 VPTADIYKM

-517 KDDAFFIPLNY
+517 KDDVFFIPINY
-528 DSKKPYRGVNRL
+528 ASKKPYRGINRL

-595 RKAYSSTNAQKVLDF
+595 RKAFSSTNAQKVLDF
-610 LHKYKLPESEV
+610 LHKYKLSEDIV
-621 TRIPMIRY
+621 GRIPMIRY

-644 LDKLQIG
+644 LDELQIG

-663 AQLIVEN
+663 AQLIAEN
-670 YPNPPAIKHEGN
+670 YPNPPAIKNEGN

-770 KGWNSAIKEAKNDNK
+770 KGWNSAIKESQKDNK

-805 KDGNPAFLKKL
+805 KDGNPAFIKKL
-816 QPKKAPKKENKKE
+816 QGKKA
-829 ETSTKNP
+829 S
-836 FLEEYRQLKAKY
+836 
-848 PEHLIIVSMEDQLN
+848 
-862 YSMYGKDAVIAA
+862 
-874 DILKLQLLKL
+874 
-884 KRNDEFSISV
+884 
-894 GFKYKNLREYLEKLV
+894 
-909 KAGYKVALVGKD
+909 
-921 LDKPQNSPKKNTTK
+921 KNTPK
-935 TPSDKSDSSSNKNT
+935 TPTDKSAPSDSSTTTTNT
-949 KKKAPRTTQYKGVK
+949 PTIATTLIASSTQPTRIRLSVANSK
-963 TIPLTDLYTDEKRFQ
+963 Q
-978 NRKKLNEEIV
+978 EE
-988 ENIVNNFKPT
+988 N
-998 DLDPLVVWY
+998 Y
-1007 DEKQGKTFVLAG
+1007 DK
-1019 HHRYEALKRLG
+1019 
-1030 HKTVPVKYANDDY
+1030 
-1043 PTEVDAIRYAKEIS
+1043 I
-1057 NANRTLEEPYE
+1057 
-1068 RAAIY
+1068 
-1073 RKYRDE
+1073 
-1079 GYSEKEI
+1079 
-1086 NEKANIEGKN
+1086 
-1096 RSYILNLSC
+1096 
-1105 LNPKGSTM
+1105 
-1113 STLVQFSQTQSKAD
+1113 AD
-1127 KNEIERIADWIGQA
+1127 KNGFI
-1141 RRNAPELTNAHE
+1141 NAEKLKQLLE
-1153 QEMFDFLMNKEAS
+1153 VWKKDKDFYFE
-1166 KRTSTKAKFLEYV
+1166 
-1179 RACWNPFAPSEPLNL
+1179 
-1194 ARMKYQSEGE
+1194 EG
-1204 KQYDEEVENLKTQI
+1204 
-1218 STYQGYI
+1218 
-1225 DNLKDR
+1225 
-1231 FINPSNKDF
+1231 FINPADFAKTTPASKEKGIFTLKNIVSKDKLRPTLTGVF
-1240 VNPTAPDYMAV
+1240 IEKDKYVATDTMNLLIVKRPKNDGLKTGTIYDPTPEPQYSKSYRGTAPF
-1251 KKIADDKIAE
+1251 ADDQTIQNSRYIDGNVPFPKYENVVNIPNYKVKMFELTPIINTLYASLEIGKRIHTEDYRMVININGKESGYFISVKLLFNALQALKANGSEKAMFLISKEGVVYTISDNGNIALTVLAKGYDGSVRE
-1261 YNTKIQYYQ
+1261 HFIQLPTIELTVPKEFVPETKTT
-1270 SQLMKVYQNKQ
+1270 LNA
-1281 TYIKP
+1281 P
-1286 TGQTAL
+1286 NGL
-1292 FGKYPETDTDRFKKM
+1292 FGKYPEINTLAFKKM
-1307 KVSELRTF
+1307 KVTELREF
-1315 TMKYYNLYLKGDS
+1315 TLEFYRLFLKGKKKE
-1328 ATIEKYVKEVVF
+1328 IEKHLKEVVF
-1340 INTAGRKIAY
+1340 TSEGGRKIAY

-1359 AVIAH
+1359 AVIEH
-1364 LKTLIKNST
+1364 LDTLIKNST
-1373 YNNWGDRKASDGK
+1373 YNNWGDRKTSDNEEI
-1386 DVLGYL
+1386 LGYL

-1397 ITIDNKKRHVRISLV
+1397 ITIDGKKRHVRIAISV
-1412 VYKDRRT
+1412 DKDRN
-1419 ELKNVEV
+1419 LKF
-1426 GKNKKVPHFAQ
+1426 KSY
-1437 DPVGTLQDGRNE
+1437 D
-1449 TLSTE
+1449 
-1454 SVAKTIPNNS
+1454 
-1464 VGKKKSQAPKGTLPS
+1464 VGKKKSVSTHKGVKPFSGGVETLS
-1479 AEGAQLSTNTLA
+1479 NESVA
-1491 KTVPNSALSAPRHAG
+1491 KTVPNSALSAP
-1506 ILKEA
+1506 
-1511 LTEKGKLKKGWYFQD
+1511 
-1526 YGIIDPKGKYHPLE
+1526 
-1540 RDYSLEYNL
+1540 
-1549 IEKELRDRA
+1549 
-1558 FQQDEKRKIKGFEE
+1558 
-1572 NKKLEEAIKVF
+1572 
-1583 LKELSKE
+1583 
-1590 NKKHFKNSK
+1590 
-1599 AMEVFYWAFPFTL
+1599 
-1612 ERNSTFYTFEESNPY
+1612 
-1627 INKNLQELDKYF
+1627 
-1639 SDDNELFERLKNYE
+1639 
-1653 TLRRYRLKS
+1653 
-1662 LGLHISTKISSFI
+1662 
-1675 DKQGK
+1675 
-1680 VIRGDSNKLNQKYGL
+1680 
-1695 SAPEVFVEH
+1695 EVFVEH
-1704 SSTPSESPAPSITP
+1704 SPDPTTQSAPSITP

-1844 FTKIREWN
+1844 FTKIREWD

-1874 QQTSAGNM
+1874 QQTVAGNM
-1882 RGGSESEYDGDIILF
+1882 RGGTTSEFDGDIILY

-1941 DSSSVTSNTYE
+1941 DSSPVTSNTYE

>member
-59 ETTQQV
+59 ETDNQ
-65 ALAGTRHSGDY
+65 AGLAGTRHSGDY

-92 VDGKVVKT
+92 VDGKVVKVQKRSGLLSQYT
-100 QPKPQKAT
+100 EKEFGHPFTKTLKAKFKELNWKYDRKNKRYYTPVPENEAEKEQHAQMFAFIEQEKAT
-108 KSTSSAKSAPSD
+108 LEVNKPEKSPKTPTDKSAPSD
-120 SSSKTYTAETFAK
+120 LSSKTYTAETFAK

-145 WISFDPDAHAER
+145 WISFDPDTRAER

-230 EKRMRLQI
+230 EKRMRLQS
-238 EKSELWSQKYD
+238 EKSELWNQKYD
-249 KLYNILEKIAKNKP
+249 KLHKILEKIAKNKP
-263 ADLYQEGDVIKSTDN
+263 EDLYEEGDVIKSTDN
-278 NATTKL
+278 NAMTKL

-473 PEAPDDQTQGLGKP
+473 PEAPDDETQGLGKP

-517 KDDAFFIPLNY
+517 KDDVFFIPINY
-528 DSKKPYRGVNRL
+528 ASKKPYRGINRL

-595 RKAYSSTNAQKVLDF
+595 RKAFSSTNAQKVLDF
-610 LHKYKLPESEV
+610 LHKYKLSEDIV
-621 TRIPMIRY
+621 GRIPMIRY

-644 LDKLQIG
+644 LDELQIG

-670 YPNPPAIKHEGN
+670 YPNPPAIKNEGN

-770 KGWNSAIKEAKNDNK
+770 KGWNSAIKEAQNDNK

-816 QPKKAPKKENKKE
+816 QPKKAPKNTPK
-829 ETSTKNP
+829 THT
-836 FLEEYRQLKAKY
+836 
-848 PEHLIIVSMEDQLN
+848 
-862 YSMYGKDAVIAA
+862 
-874 DILKLQLLKL
+874 
-884 KRNDEFSISV
+884 
-894 GFKYKNLREYLEKLV
+894 
-909 KAGYKVALVGKD
+909 
-921 LDKPQNSPKKNTTK
+921 DKSAP
-935 TPSDKSDSSSNKNT
+935 SDSSSNKNT

-1030 HKTVPVKYANDDY
+1030 HKNVPVKYANDDY
-1043 PTEVDAIRYAKEIS
+1043 PTEADAIRYAKEIS

-1292 FGKYPETDTDRFKKM
+1292 FGKYPEIDTARFKKM

-1449 TLSTE
+1449 TLSNE
-1454 SVAKTIPNNS
+1454 SV
-1464 VGKKKSQAPKGTLPS
+1464 
-1479 AEGAQLSTNTLA
+1479 A
-1491 KTVPNSALSAPRHAG
+1491 KTVPNSTLSAPRHAG

-1526 YGIIDPKGKYHPLE
+1526 YGIIDPNGKYHPLE

-1572 NKKLEEAIKVF
+1572 NKKLEEAIKIF

-1639 SDDNELFERLKNYE
+1639 SDDNELFERLENYE

-1704 SSTPSESPAPSITP
+1704 SPDPATQSAPSITP

-1844 FTKIREWN
+1844 FTKIREWD

-1861 RKKYNGK
+1861 RKKYNSK

-1874 QQTSAGNM
+1874 QQTVAGNM
-1882 RGGSESEYDGDIILF
+1882 RGGTTSEFDGDIILY

-1941 DSSSVTSNTYE
+1941 DSSPVTSNTYE

>member
-42 DHPDSNRFN
+42 DNPDSNRFN

-92 VDGKVVKT
+92 VDGKVVKVQKRSGLLSQYT
-100 QPKPQKAT
+100 EKEFGHPFPKSLKEKFKELNWKYDRKNKRYYTPVPENEAEKEQQAQMFAFIEQE
-108 KSTSSAKSAPSD
+108 KSRIEANGNFPSTPSSAKSAPS
-120 SSSKTYTAETFAK
+120 SNKNTPTKNYTAESFAK
-133 DLDFNTL
+133 DLDYNTL

-145 WISFDPDAHAER
+145 WISFDPDARAER
-157 DIKQWGE
+157 DRKQWGE
-164 MFYSLYNSLSEEAK
+164 IFYSLYNSLSEEAK
-178 KQGVLEKYN
+178 KQGVLEAYN
-187 SAFNNG
+187 TAFDNG
-193 YNSLLKLEREII
+193 YTALLKLEREII

-210 TFSTAITGGAGIT
+210 TFSTGITGGAGIT
-223 EKQISTN
+223 EKQVSTN
-230 EKRMRLQI
+230 EKRMRQQS
-238 EKSELWSQKYD
+238 EKSELWNQKYD
-249 KLYNILEKIAKNKP
+249 KLHKLLEKIAKNKP
-263 ADLYQEGDVIKSTDN
+263 ADLYEEGDVIKSTDN
-278 NATTKL
+278 NAMTKL
-284 QQKLKMLQDRKTML
+284 KQKLKMLQDRKTML

-317 KKYNIDEETTKTIV
+317 KKYNIDKETTETIV
-331 NHIDKGGKPT
+331 KHIDNGGSPT
-341 EKDMYNWFT
+341 EKEMYNWFT

-372 AKGTDEI
+372 SQGEKET
-379 LIEGGKIVHN
+379 LIEGGKIVYN

-397 FFDGIPSK
+397 FFDGVPSK
-405 EVREALKSHAFKWA
+405 EVREALKAHAFKWA

-610 LHKYKLPESEV
+610 LDKYKLSEDIV
-621 TRIPMIRY
+621 GRIPMIRY

-644 LDKLQIG
+644 LEELQIG

-670 YPNPPAIKHEGN
+670 YPNPPVIKHEGN

-770 KGWNSAIKEAKNDNK
+770 KGWNSAIKEAQNDNK

-816 QPKKAPKKENKKE
+816 QPKKAPKKAPKTPTDKSAPSDSSSNK
-829 ETSTKNP
+829 NI

-848 PEHLIIVSMEDQLN
+848 PEHLIIVSMEDHQN
-862 YSMYGKDAVIAA
+862 YCMYGNDAVIAA
-874 DILKLQLLKL
+874 NILKLQLLKL

-909 KAGYKVALVGKD
+909 KAGYKVAL
-921 LDKPQNSPKKNTTK
+921 
-935 TPSDKSDSSSNKNT
+935 
-949 KKKAPRTTQYKGVK
+949 
-963 TIPLTDLYTDEKRFQ
+963 
-978 NRKKLNEEIV
+978 
-988 ENIVNNFKPT
+988 
-998 DLDPLVVWY
+998 
-1007 DEKQGKTFVLAG
+1007 
-1019 HHRYEALKRLG
+1019 
-1030 HKTVPVKYANDDY
+1030 
-1043 PTEVDAIRYAKEIS
+1043 KE
-1057 NANRTLEEPYE
+1057 L
-1068 RAAIY
+1068 
-1073 RKYRDE
+1073 
-1079 GYSEKEI
+1079 
-1086 NEKANIEGKN
+1086 
-1096 RSYILNLSC
+1096 
-1105 LNPKGSTM
+1105 
-1113 STLVQFSQTQSKAD
+1113 
-1127 KNEIERIADWIGQA
+1127 
-1141 RRNAPELTNAHE
+1141 
-1153 QEMFDFLMNKEAS
+1153 
-1166 KRTSTKAKFLEYV
+1166 
-1179 RACWNPFAPSEPLNL
+1179 
-1194 ARMKYQSEGE
+1194 
-1204 KQYDEEVENLKTQI
+1204 EEVETLKTQI
-1218 STYQGYI
+1218 SAYQGYI

-1240 VNPTAPDYMAV
+1240 VNPTATDYMAV

-1292 FGKYPETDTDRFKKM
+1292 FGTLPTFKTRKEAKKYFKAWAAENLTGKKVYHKELDKYVVFSSRGIDHVLSSNISFNKM
-1307 KVSELRTF
+1307 KLILQAEEMLKNSHLIAFEEDYKKRENIKGVYRMRSNAVLEGEDIKVILTLREGENGVI
-1315 TMKYYNLYLKGDS
+1315 YYDHKIEEIKESTTPPRKSLANPFCGDS
-1328 ATIEKYVKEVVF
+1328 A
-1340 INTAGRKIAY
+1340 
-1350 GEAMYSAKA
+1350 
-1359 AVIAH
+1359 
-1364 LKTLIKNST
+1364 
-1373 YNNWGDRKASDGK
+1373 
-1386 DVLGYL
+1386 
-1392 NFKSK
+1392 
-1397 ITIDNKKRHVRISLV
+1397 
-1412 VYKDRRT
+1412 
-1419 ELKNVEV
+1419 
-1426 GKNKKVPHFAQ
+1426 P
-1437 DPVGTLQDGRNE
+1437 
-1449 TLSTE
+1449 
-1454 SVAKTIPNNS
+1454 
-1464 VGKKKSQAPKGTLPS
+1464 
-1479 AEGAQLSTNTLA
+1479 TNTPA
-1491 KTVPNSALSAPRHAG
+1491 KTVPNSALSAP
-1506 ILKEA
+1506 
-1511 LTEKGKLKKGWYFQD
+1511 
-1526 YGIIDPKGKYHPLE
+1526 
-1540 RDYSLEYNL
+1540 
-1549 IEKELRDRA
+1549 
-1558 FQQDEKRKIKGFEE
+1558 
-1572 NKKLEEAIKVF
+1572 
-1583 LKELSKE
+1583 
-1590 NKKHFKNSK
+1590 
-1599 AMEVFYWAFPFTL
+1599 
-1612 ERNSTFYTFEESNPY
+1612 
-1627 INKNLQELDKYF
+1627 
-1639 SDDNELFERLKNYE
+1639 
-1653 TLRRYRLKS
+1653 
-1662 LGLHISTKISSFI
+1662 
-1675 DKQGK
+1675 
-1680 VIRGDSNKLNQKYGL
+1680 
-1695 SAPEVFVEH
+1695 EVFVEH
-1704 SSTPSESPAPSITP
+1704 SPDPATQSTPSITP
-1718 RNNSIAN
+1718 RNNSLAN

-1844 FTKIREWN
+1844 FTKIREWD

-1874 QQTSAGNM
+1874 QQTVAGNM
-1882 RGGSESEYDGDIILF
+1882 RGGTTSEFDGDIILY

-1941 DSSSVTSNTYE
+1941 DSSPVTSNTYE

>member
-1 MKEFIALHNRTVSRD
+1 MKEFIALHNRTVSRH

-59 ETTQQV
+59 ETDNQ
-65 ALAGTRHSGDY
+65 AGLAGTRHSGDY

-92 VDGKVVKT
+92 VDGKVVKVQKRSGLLSQYT
-100 QPKPQKAT
+100 EKEFGHPFPKALKEKFKELNWKYDRKNKRYYTPVPENEAEKEQHARMFAFIEQE
-108 KSTSSAKSAPSD
+108 KSRIEANGNFPSAPSSAKSTPS
-120 SSSKTYTAETFAK
+120 SNKNTPKKNYTAESFAK
-133 DLDFNTL
+133 DLDYNTL

-145 WISFDPDAHAER
+145 WISFDPDARAER

-164 MFYSLYNSLSEEAK
+164 IFYSLYNSLSEEAK
-178 KQGVLEKYN
+178 KQGVLEAYN
-187 SAFNNG
+187 TAFDNG
-193 YNSLLKLEREII
+193 YTALLKLEKEII

-223 EKQISTN
+223 EKQVSTN
-230 EKRMRLQI
+230 EKRMRQQS
-238 EKSELWSQKYD
+238 EKSELWNQKYD
-249 KLYNILEKIAKNKP
+249 KLHKLLEKIAKNKP
-263 ADLYQEGDVIKSTDN
+263 VDQYEEGDVIKSTDN
-278 NATTKL
+278 NAMTKL
-284 QQKLKMLQDRKTML
+284 KQKLKMLQDRKTML

-317 KKYNIDEETTKTIV
+317 KKYNIDKETTDTIV
-331 NHIDKGGKPT
+331 NHIDNGGSPT
-341 EKDMYNWFT
+341 EKGMYNWFT

-372 AKGTDEI
+372 AKGKDEI
-379 LIEGGKIVHN
+379 LIEGGKIVYN

-397 FFDGIPSK
+397 FFEGVPSK
-405 EVREALKSHAFKWA
+405 EVREALKAHAFKWA

-439 YLIKTGILKLRT
+439 YLLKTGILKLRT
-451 ALSAPHQEDEI
+451 ALSSPSHNDEI

-473 PEAPDDQTQGLGKP
+473 PEAPDDETQGLGKP

-528 DSKKPYRGVNRL
+528 DSKKPYRGINRL

-595 RKAYSSTNAQKVLDF
+595 RKAFSSTNAHKVLDF
-610 LHKYKLPESEV
+610 LDKYKLSEDIV

-644 LDKLQIG
+644 LDELQIG

-682 QAYYN
+682 EAYYN

-770 KGWNSAIKEAKNDNK
+770 KGWNSAIKEAQNDNK
-785 FLMRAASLAQQAT
+785 FLMRAASLAQQST
-798 DYILALD
+798 DYILNLNPA
-805 KDGNPAFLKKL
+805 GQPAFLKKL
-816 QPKKAPKKENKKE
+816 QPKKATKKENKKE
-829 ETSTKNP
+829 ETSTKNA

-848 PEHLIIVSMEDQLN
+848 PEHLIIVSMEDHQN
-862 YSMYGKDAVIAA
+862 YCMYGKDAIIAA

-909 KAGYKVALVGKD
+909 KAGYKVALKES
-921 LDKPQNSPKKNTTK
+921 LYEPQSSPKKNTPK
-935 TPSDKSDSSSNKNT
+935 TPTDKSAPSDSSSNKNT

-1043 PTEVDAIRYAKEIS
+1043 PTEADAIRYAKEIS

-1096 RSYILNLSC
+1096 RSYILNLSY

-1292 FGKYPETDTDRFKKM
+1292 FGTLPTFKTRKEAKKYFKAWAAENLTGKKVYHKELDKYVVFSSRGIDHVLSSNISFNKM
-1307 KVSELRTF
+1307 KLILQAEEMLKNSHLIAFEEDYKKRENIKGVYRMRSNAVLEGEDIKVILTLREGENGVI
-1315 TMKYYNLYLKGDS
+1315 YYDHKIEEIKESTTPPRKSLANPFCGDS
-1328 ATIEKYVKEVVF
+1328 A
-1340 INTAGRKIAY
+1340 
-1350 GEAMYSAKA
+1350 
-1359 AVIAH
+1359 
-1364 LKTLIKNST
+1364 
-1373 YNNWGDRKASDGK
+1373 
-1386 DVLGYL
+1386 
-1392 NFKSK
+1392 
-1397 ITIDNKKRHVRISLV
+1397 
-1412 VYKDRRT
+1412 
-1419 ELKNVEV
+1419 
-1426 GKNKKVPHFAQ
+1426 P
-1437 DPVGTLQDGRNE
+1437 
-1449 TLSTE
+1449 
-1454 SVAKTIPNNS
+1454 
-1464 VGKKKSQAPKGTLPS
+1464 
-1479 AEGAQLSTNTLA
+1479 TNTPA
-1491 KTVPNSALSAPRHAG
+1491 KTVPNSALSAP
-1506 ILKEA
+1506 
-1511 LTEKGKLKKGWYFQD
+1511 
-1526 YGIIDPKGKYHPLE
+1526 
-1540 RDYSLEYNL
+1540 
-1549 IEKELRDRA
+1549 
-1558 FQQDEKRKIKGFEE
+1558 
-1572 NKKLEEAIKVF
+1572 
-1583 LKELSKE
+1583 
-1590 NKKHFKNSK
+1590 
-1599 AMEVFYWAFPFTL
+1599 
-1612 ERNSTFYTFEESNPY
+1612 
-1627 INKNLQELDKYF
+1627 
-1639 SDDNELFERLKNYE
+1639 
-1653 TLRRYRLKS
+1653 
-1662 LGLHISTKISSFI
+1662 
-1675 DKQGK
+1675 
-1680 VIRGDSNKLNQKYGL
+1680 
-1695 SAPEVFVEH
+1695 EVFVEH
-1704 SSTPSESPAPSITP
+1704 SPDPATQSTPSITP
-1718 RNNSIAN
+1718 RNNSLAN

-1844 FTKIREWN
+1844 FTKIREWD

-1874 QQTSAGNM
+1874 QQTVAGNM
-1882 RGGSESEYDGDIILF
+1882 RGGTTSEFDGDIILY

-1927 VYHQQLLPSESTPP
+1927 VYHQQLLPSESTQP
-1941 DSSSVTSNTYE
+1941 DSSPVTSNTYE